1 MADYK
6 VSIDVDVNSSE
17 LDKLEAKV
25 SRIKLETPEVGV
37 KVNTE
42 DFKKINKIIKEV
54 DNKGVTVKA
63 TVEGV
68 NKLGELQTQIYS
80 LNKKGET
87 EIKTR
92 VVTEGVDKA
101 KTDIQQISESYK
113 KMTSEINKIASM
125 KAELVGLDKSS
136 KRAKNLTN
144 DIAESTDKVK
154 ALKSEIKSLN
164 DGSMPIDM
172 ANGYKEAWA
181 GVSKS
186 IRDAKASISDK
197 SDANKIKDDY
207 KEVLNITREI
217 GKKETALV
225 GLKESSEDAKY
236 LTQRLKELKAAK
248 DAINTSKFTDAQ
260 NKAIEKLESKNS
272 NNLAQAQAKFYDK
285 SLAQDQKNSANEVES
300 KYKELLNITRE
311 IGKTKIQLLGLDE
324 ASEEAQVLNQRL
336 KELEDRKAELASTR
350 YNLFN
355 DSQEKSI
362 SSAEKDNAYALEKA
376 ESKLSDLKTKAA
388 KDIVVKFDVQGN
400 LDAQMSTVDT
410 KLASLG
416 EFADRASSEYDELTV
431 SAEKFKA
438 ALSSGNESE
447 IIATSAQFNSSLDKM
462 KSKLTEVANE
472 KKKFD
477 AEMKS
482 VSGALGAAETSGDV
496 THNIESQMN
505 AFVNKSKEAVSA
517 VKELKTAQ
525 QELNT
530 AANNYKLDPNAQNK
544 AALIAS
550 EEKFTNAVKESN
562 VQLEKQ
568 SLEIKK
574 QQAALKLQKWGKEHD
589 AIGQNETHA
598 KEFQSYIQAIKSA
611 DTKAALDSVTQQT
624 SVWTQSMELAGEA
637 GQTMGTKIKNSF
649 SRLTSYFSAA
659 SVILAGIQLGKQ
671 AFQNVLDID
680 TQMTELKRVTDLSAM
695 QYTNIYDKLSA
706 SAQKY
711 GVQLTDLISATA
723 DWSRAGFDAD
733 TASGLAEITSVYQHI
748 SDLDYDTASENLL
761 TAYKGFQSELTSVY
775 GDSQQGVLDAVNHIS
790 DVYNEIDNNYATTAA
805 DVGEAIKRSAS
816 ALSVAGNSLEET
828 AGMVTGITEV
838 TQDPEKAG
846 NALKVISMRIRGMS
860 GELQDL
866 GEEVDDNV
874 TNISKMQ
881 GDILNLTHG
890 KVNIFDDA
898 GNFKSTYEV
907 LQGIAGVWKE
917 LSSTDQADLLETMA
931 GKHRANDLAAILNNW
946 ERVEAATKSASNST
960 GSAMEEQEKY
970 ADSLQGRLNSLQA
983 TWQQLSNTFI
993 SSGLA
998 KGAVTI
1004 FKDLLAVIDKIIST
1018 MGGFGT
1024 VGLAGVLFAGFK
1036 KRSGVS
1042 NLISSFFGDLNA
1054 GLELGISKF
1063 QAFGEAGKSAGAKL
1077 KSFFKTPTGAITKLG
1092 LAIAAVSA
1100 VIQFAEDKIAE
1111 ANKARQEK
1119 FDASNNFNDSF
1130 DSFEQAYIK
1139 YSDKTILSSDE
1150 ENELTSATNG
1160 TIDALGNKSAA
1171 LRDVAGASSDYVSN
1185 LNDIAKAELKQQNQ
1199 LATDAQKAAKDK
1211 IKDSFSEG
1219 ITRGLADVF
1228 NGVGKYDFLLPSKN
1242 SKEWDAIK
1250 DITTSKSFAK
1260 HVENRSSGRTFGK
1273 ELDDDFSKK
1282 FNFDADSG
1290 LDGYIEQLNYVNGIV
1305 DRLKAKATET
1315 GDDSYL
1321 DSVVYEQASKAV
1333 EGLSTDLGEYIK
1345 QTYSVEK
1352 ASYQLKNG
1360 IPKTTGE
1367 FYKMQEAVLKASSS
1381 TVAGRQEIL
1390 DLLNKDYADTF
1401 DLSSVESQIE
1411 QFQALTNGI
1420 KSISKDKENK
1430 FEALIDLKTKV
1441 NNGECSV
1448 GDYSKAVDEAND
1460 AINEI
1465 AKKDYNTANAIRV
1478 QLGIE
1483 VDSKG
1488 NVDDEVVKL
1497 KNKFVKALTK
1507 NKVEKEVAESFTNK
1521 LSKTELEAAVELSA
1535 TGEIDL
1541 KNIDTKNLDAS
1552 IKQKIQDYAKYLEA
1566 TRFTLNIE
1574 TETEDLS
1581 NLNTA
1586 LSESRAATGL
1596 TQESIE
1602 NIEKRYKS
1610 LDGYNPAAIFEK
1622 TTTGVRLNTKALQSL
1637 EEQYVATN
1645 KAANDQKLGAL
1656 AKRYKEIE
1664 ALREKEKSGSDKYK
1678 DYSRQ
1683 LEDLNSEIEA
1693 AKMAAAAYDGLT
1705 SSYNEWLNAK
1715 SNGQAGDMYDEILNG
1730 AESAKELAKAG
1741 KWGNTELQNFIKMFS
1756 APDSLDNATPEQY
1769 AAGWGSAISKANRY
1783 FKEGTAGIDDFLS
1796 VVAAADS
1803 RLVKMNDQ
1811 GVWEIQPGFDT
1822 KDWGKAAGM
1831 AESTIEAMFGEMEE
1845 YGFDVPIG
1853 IEEESIDDLVAKA
1866 DSASNALKSSMGQ
1879 DFDIKVNTDVSSTKE
1894 ASSEIENLKK
1904 QRDDINNSSATVEV
1918 KEQGVEAV
1926 NSAIEA
1932 VINKQIEL
1940 EQPTYMQLDTSQVKS
1955 TMTDALTALQNY
1967 QNAVDNVKSLEMQQ
1981 DAGIEIDTSQL
1992 DDAKKKVD
2000 ETAEAIAK
2008 LDGKQKVAIGLEAS
2022 DSVEDVKKKIENGKV
2037 KLTVDTDVNKS
2048 ATQELASNLE
2058 KIKDKDVTVTVKVK
2072 GLDDVK
2078 TLNKQINIAAKVDG
2092 TVKDL
2097 TAFADA
2103 AKKLKDVDDDTVK
2116 TVTAS
2121 LYGNLSQNDNLDSL
2135 QQFIDGAKDLEDV
2148 DSSFVTV
2155 NATFDGNLK
2164 EKSGDIENMEKFAK
2178 GAKALQDAPSS
2189 SVTVEANLKGEGV
2202 GNNIFGDNSTLDNI
2216 KKFAD
2221 GAKTLQGI
2229 GDAKVTIEANLK
2241 GEGVGDNIFG
2251 DNSKLDNIKKFAEG
2265 AKALQG
2271 VGDAS
2276 VNITA
2281 NLEGKG
2287 IGNNIFGDNS
2297 TLDNLEKFAKA
2308 AERLKDVADANVSVT
2323 ANLNGSGVGNN
2334 IFGDN
2339 STLDN
2344 LDKFADAAERLN
2356 GVQDVKVNVE
2366 ANLSGNGVGNN
2377 IFGDNSTLDNLK
2389 KFADGAKRL
2398 KDVDNVSASVDVNL
2412 DGNIGNDIFGSN
2424 SKLDN
2429 LEKFAEGAKSIKDV
2443 GTVKADV
2450 EVNLSGD
2457 GIGNDFFGN
2466 NSTLD
2471 NLEKFAKGA
2480 EKLKGIGN
2488 ISTNVS
2494 ASLDS
2499 SGVGNDIFGSNSAI
2513 DNLDKFADGAKKLSG
2528 LDDVDVSITA
2538 NLKGDGVGNNIFGD
2552 NSTLDNLEKFAK
2564 AAKKLEGVGDVDANV
2579 NVGLKGDGVGNDVFG
2594 SNSTIDNLE
2603 KFADGAKKLQ
2613 GVGDASVDIEANLK
2627 GDIDDST
2634 VDNLSK
2640 FAKGAKSLQDVEDV
2654 SVNVT
2659 ANLESTGV
2667 SNNVFGDNSALD
2679 NINRFARAAERLKG
2693 VEDVKVNVS
2702 ASLDSSGV
2710 GNDIFGNNSV
2720 LDNMSK
2726 FAKGANALK
2735 DVGNVKAS
2743 VTASLS
2749 GDGIG
2754 NDIFGNNSTI
2764 DNLKKFAAGAKS
2776 LADVGSVSVKVS
2788 ANLDGN
2794 IGNGVLGGNSTL
2806 DNLGAFAKGA
2816 KQLKGVE
2823 DKSVTISAY
2832 LEGNL
2837 GLSSD
2842 VINNLPSFVS
2852 TAKALQSVEDKS
2864 VTVSAYV
2871 GGDITSDKVST
2882 LSKFGSV
2889 ISSLPPSKTVT
2900 VNTNVDTGAIANV
2913 KSTLQGLSDSGL
2925 MHNYTATITV
2935 NTNVDTSAVDNYSPA
2950 DKTGKV
2956 TYEVDASK
2964 VNSWSAPPKTG
2975 TVTYNPSVTA
2985 LTDGQLHKTGTITYK
3000 ATVEGAPVVN
3010 GTAHANGTAGHAFKN
3025 GDWSTKDSGTALM
3038 GELGQELIVRDGRFF
3053 TVGDNG
3059 AEFVPYK
3066 KGDIIFNHKQTEELF
3081 KNGYVTSGGG
3091 RGVAMASGTAFANV
3105 GHGTWKPGGIGGG
3118 YSGGGSSSSG
3128 SRSLSNS
3135 GSNSNSNSNANKEA
3149 EKTEETLDWI
3159 ETALDRVERAISRLD
3174 KTATSTYKNWTKRGT
3189 ALNDQISQTRR
3200 EIDLQNQ
3207 AYNRYIQQANSVGL
3221 DAGYAAKVRD
3231 GTIDIE
3237 KITDED
3243 LNNKISE
3250 YKQWYEKA
3258 LDCLDAIDDLRE
3270 SESKLYEQRFEN
3282 VSTKYDGY
3290 LGVIQHEKDM
3300 LDEFVSQTE
3309 TAGYI
3314 TSGKYYDAMSANAK
3328 KQQEELKKQRDEMIS
3343 ELNNAVNSG
3352 TIEKYSESWYSMVNS
3367 VDEVTKSIEECNTS
3381 LLEYEKNLRELDWQ
3395 IFDLIQDKISK
3406 VADESEF
3413 LINLMSNKKLYEDNG
3428 QLTDEGMA
3436 TMGQYGVKYNV
3447 YMAQADKY
3455 AKKIKELQADL
3466 AKDPYN
3472 QDIANQLQEY
3482 IEAQQEAILNAEDM
3496 KNSIKDMV
3504 SDGIDK
3510 ELDSLQKL
3518 IDKRNDALDA
3528 AKDLYDYQKK
3538 IKESTK
3544 DIADLEKQMAAYQG
3558 DVSEETKAKI
3568 QQIKVDLEEAKSDL
3582 EETEYE
3588 QYISD
3593 QQKMLDDLYNDYE
3606 TILNQRLDDIDALM
3620 ADMISEINNNAST
3633 IGATIESQADKVGYT
3648 LSESMNTIWLSGNGS
3663 ISSVITM
3670 YGTKFDTA
3678 LTTTNTALGYI
3689 NTNIQN
3695 MITQL
3700 NKLAGTKIKAAGAS
3714 SAATEKPTQK
3724 PSSTPAQQQQQ
3735 QQQQKKQVTVGG
3747 TINAGSARIYA
3758 DSYGNGGG
3766 RQTFGNDPIYTVLQE
3781 RNGYIL
3787 TRWHKLSSGYT
3798 GWFKKSDV
3806 SAYAL
3811 GAKNIRNNEMAWT
3824 QENGSE
3830 MIMRPSDGA
3839 ILTPLAK
3846 NDSVLTSAASSN
3858 IWNMANNPSNFIKDN
3873 LDLDKIDTGANVGN
3887 KTTYTQNLDKVVF
3900 NLPNVKNYDE
3910 LLKSMQHDKNF
3921 ERLIMSMTID
3931 PIAGKSS
3938 LAKGK
3943 AIR

>member
-6 VSIDVDVNSSE
+6 VDVDVNVNDSKLDE
-17 LDKLEAKV
+17 LE
-25 SRIKLETPEVGV
+25 SRIKSIQDKTV
-37 KVNTE
+37 KVNVKADTKEISNAVSTATKTMQSSGKTIKIKPVVDTSAFSAINKTVTTLNKDNTITVKTTGIETGLDGVKRLRTE
-42 DFKKINKIIKEV
+42 VRTLDSEGKQLDFKVSVQDDELLKTKTDAQMLIEELKQIDTIKMKV
-54 DNKGVTVKA
+54 DTGDISN
-63 TVEGV
+63 
-68 NKLGELQTQIYS
+68 Q
-80 LNKKGET
+80 
-87 EIKTR
+87 
-92 VVTEGVDKA
+92 VDKIESDFRKITNVTKETQSA
-101 KTDIQQISESYK
+101 MDDFKSAQSLLNEARTSGNNKELISGMEQY
-113 KMTSEINKIASM
+113 
-125 KAELVGLDKSS
+125 
-136 KRAKNLTN
+136 
-144 DIAESTDKVK
+144 
-154 ALKSEIKSLN
+154 
-164 DGSMPIDM
+164 
-172 ANGYKEAWA
+172 
-181 GVSKS
+181 
-186 IRDAKASISDK
+186 
-197 SDANKIKDDY
+197 
-207 KEVLNITREI
+207 
-217 GKKETALV
+217 ETALKKV
-225 GLKESSEDAKY
+225 KNQID
-236 LTQRLKELKAAK
+236 
-248 DAINTSKFTDAQ
+248 INTRAQKEQASASK
-260 NKAIEKLESKNS
+260 LMS
-272 NNLAQAQAKFYDK
+272 DK
-285 SLAQDQKNSANEVES
+285 QTFSLQMTKWLKDNSAAAEDFGG
-300 KYKELLNITRE
+300 KIQKLQAELQSCDSVRFSNIKSEFKQLTMQAD
-311 IGKTKIQLLGLDE
+311 ISGKTGLTFADKFK
-324 ASEEAQVLNQRL
+324 QQ
-336 KELEDRKAELASTR
+336 
-350 YNLFN
+350 F
-355 DSQEKSI
+355 
-362 SSAEKDNAYALEKA
+362 
-376 ESKLSDLKTKAA
+376 SKLS
-388 KDIVVKFDVQGN
+388 
-400 LDAQMSTVDT
+400 
-410 KLASLG
+410 
-416 EFADRASSEYDELTV
+416 
-431 SAEKFKA
+431 
-438 ALSSGNESE
+438 
-447 IIATSAQFNSSLDKM
+447 
-462 KSKLTEVANE
+462 
-472 KKKFD
+472 
-477 AEMKS
+477 
-482 VSGALGAAETSGDV
+482 
-496 THNIESQMN
+496 
-505 AFVNKSKEAVSA
+505 
-517 VKELKTAQ
+517 
-525 QELNT
+525 
-530 AANNYKLDPNAQNK
+530 
-544 AALIAS
+544 
-550 EEKFTNAVKESN
+550 
-562 VQLEKQ
+562 
-568 SLEIKK
+568 
-574 QQAALKLQKWGKEHD
+574 
-589 AIGQNETHA
+589 
-598 KEFQSYIQAIKSA
+598 SY
-611 DTKAALDSVTQQT
+611 V
-624 SVWTQSMELAGEA
+624 
-637 GQTMGTKIKNSF
+637 
-649 SRLTSYFSAA
+649 SAA
-659 SVILAGIQLGKQ
+659 SVIMTGIQIAKS

-680 TQMTELKRVTDLSAM
+680 TQMTELKRVTDLSAS
-695 QYTNIYDKLSA
+695 QYTNIYDSLTA

-711 GVQLTDLISATA
+711 GTQLTDLISATA

-748 SDLDYDTASENLL
+748 ADLDYDTSAENLL

-775 GDSQQGVLDAVNHIS
+775 GDSQQGVLDAVSHIS

-805 DVGEAIKRSAS
+805 DIGEAVKRSAS
-816 ALSVAGNSLEET
+816 ALSVAGNSLEEV
-828 AGMVTGITEV
+828 AGMATGITEV

-846 NALKVISMRIRGMS
+846 NALKVISMRLRGMS
-860 GELQDL
+860 GSLEEL
-866 GEEVDDNV
+866 GEDVDDNV

-881 GDILNLTHG
+881 GQILNLTNG

-898 GNFKSTYEV
+898 GNFKSTYEI
-907 LQGIAGVWKE
+907 LQGVAKIWKD

-931 GKHRANDLAAILNNW
+931 GKHRANELAAVLNNW

-960 GSAMEEQEKY
+960 GSAMKEQEKY
-970 ADSLQGRLNSLQA
+970 ADSLQGRLNSLKA
-983 TWQQLSNTFI
+983 MWQQLSNTFI
-993 SSGLA
+993 NSDIA
-998 KGAVTI
+998 KGAITG
-1004 FKDLLAVIDKIIST
+1004 FKDLLSIIEKIMSAI
-1018 MGGFGT
+1018 GGVGT
-1024 VGLAGVLFAGFK
+1024 AGLLGSIVLGFK
-1036 KRSGVS
+1036 YFGKVKNLFSGFS
-1042 NLISSFFGDLNA
+1042 DIWSMIDGFKDLGTA
-1054 GLELGISKF
+1054 
-1063 QAFGEAGKSAGAKL
+1063 AKL
-1077 KSFFKTPTGAITKLG
+1077 SGESIVKAFSTSPKAILTGIG
-1092 LAIAAVSA
+1092 LIIAAVSTA
-1100 VIQFAEDKIAE
+1100 IQFAEDKIAE
-1111 ANKARQEK
+1111 VNKARQEK
-1119 FDASNNFNDSF
+1119 IDTSNNFNDSF
-1130 DSFEQAYIK
+1130 DSFEQVYIK
-1139 YSDKTILSSDE
+1139 YSDKTILSADE
-1150 ENELTSATNG
+1150 ESELTSAING
-1160 TIDALGNKSAA
+1160 TISALGDKSAA

-1185 LNDIAKAELKQQNQ
+1185 LNDIAKAELKQQKQ
-1199 LATDAQKAAKDK
+1199 LSTDAQKAAKDT
-1211 IKDSFSEG
+1211 IKSSWSEG
-1219 ITRGLADVF
+1219 LEKGLADKL
-1228 NGVGKYDFLLPSKN
+1228 NGVGKYDFLLPSKS
-1242 SKEWDAIK
+1242 SKEWKAIK
-1250 DITTSKSFAK
+1250 DITESKSFKKYIDGVSA
-1260 HVENRSSGRTFGK
+1260 HRNALG
-1273 ELDDDFSKK
+1273 LDDDFSKK
-1282 FNFDADSG
+1282 FNFDADTN
-1290 LDGYIEQLNYVNGIV
+1290 LDGYIEQLNYANEIV
-1305 DRLKAKATET
+1305 DKLNAKAQET
-1315 GDDSYL
+1315 NDDSYL
-1321 DSVVYEQASKAV
+1321 DSTVYKQASSAV
-1333 EGLSTDLGEYIK
+1333 ESLSADLGEYIK
-1345 QTYSVEK
+1345 QTYSAEK

-1360 IPKTTGE
+1360 IPKTTDE

-1381 TVAGRQEIL
+1381 TVTGRQEIL

-1401 DLSSVESQIE
+1401 DLSSTQAQLK
-1411 QFQALTNGI
+1411 QFQSLTNGI
-1420 KSISKDKENK
+1420 KSINKDKENK
-1430 FEALIDLKTKV
+1430 FEALIDLKTKI
-1441 NNGECSV
+1441 NNGDCSV
-1448 GDYSKAVDEAND
+1448 GDYTKAVDEAND

-1465 AKKDYNTANAIRV
+1465 AKKDYNTANALRV

-1507 NKVEKEVAESFTNK
+1507 NNVEKEVAESFTNK

-1730 AESAKELAKAG
+1730 AESVKELAKAG
-1741 KWGNTELQNFIKMFS
+1741 KWGNTELQSYIEMFS

-1769 AAGWGSAISKANRY
+1769 AAAWGNAISKSNRY
-1783 FKEGTAGIDDFLS
+1783 FKEGTAGIDAFIAD
-1796 VVAAADS
+1796 VAAANS
-1803 RLVKMNDQ
+1803 NLVKMNDQ
-1811 GVWEIQPGFDT
+1811 GVWEIQPNFDV
-1822 KDWGKAAGM
+1822 KDWAKAAGV
-1831 AESTIEAMFGEMEE
+1831 AESTVESIFGQMEE

-2103 AKKLKDVDDDTVK
+2103 AKQLKDVDDDTVK

-2135 QQFIDGAKDLEDV
+2135 QQFINGAKDLEDV

-2287 IGNNIFGDNS
+2287 VGNNIFGDNS

-2366 ANLSGNGVGNN
+2366 ANLKGDGVGNN

-2450 EVNLSGD
+2450 EVNLSGE

-2823 DKSVTISAY
+2823 DKSVTISAN
-2832 LEGNL
+2832 LNGNI
-2837 GLSSD
+2837 GSSSD
-2842 VINNLPSFVS
+2842 LINNLPSFAS
-2852 TAKALQSVEDKS
+2852 TAKTLQDVKDKS
-2864 VTVSAYV
+2864 VTVTASV
-2871 GGDITSDKVST
+2871 GGNITIDNVST

-2964 VNSWSAPPKTG
+2964 VNSWPAPPKTG

-2985 LTDGQLHKTGTITYK
+2985 LTDSQLHKTGTITYK

-3091 RGVAMASGTAFANV
+3091 RGVALASGTAFANV
-3105 GHGTWKPGGIGGG
+3105 GAGTWKPGGIGGG
-3118 YSGGGSSSSG
+3118 YSGGGSSSS
-3128 SRSLSNS
+3128 RSKSS
-3135 GSNSNSNSNANKEA
+3135 SSSNSNSNSNSSANKEA
-3149 EKTEETLDWI
+3149 EKFEETLDWI

-3221 DAGYAAKVRD
+3221 DAGYASKVRD

-3237 KITDED
+3237 KITNED
-3243 LNNKISE
+3243 LNNKIQD
-3250 YKQWYEKA
+3250 YQNWYNKA

-3328 KQQEELKKQRDEMIS
+3328 KQQEELKKQRDEMVA

-3447 YMAQADKY
+3447 YMAQANKY

-3695 MITQL
+3695 MIAQL
-3700 NKLAGTKIKAAGAS
+3700 NKIAGTKIKAAGAS
-3714 SAATEKPTQK
+3714 AATEKPKPTPAPAPAPQPQQK
-3724 PSSTPAQQQQQ
+3724 PQP
-3735 QQQQKKQVTVGG
+3735 KQVTVGG
-3747 TINAGSARIYA
+3747 MINAGGARIYA

-3766 RQTFGNDPIYTVLQE
+3766 RQTFGSDPIYTVLQE
-3781 RNGYIL
+3781 RNGYVL
-3787 TRWHKLSSGYT
+3787 TRWHRLSSGYT
-3798 GWFKKSDV
+3798 GWFKKSDI

-3858 IWNMANNPSNFIKDN
+3858 IWNMANNPSDFIKDN
-3873 LDLDKIDTGANVGN
+3873 LDFDKIDTGANVGN

>member
-6 VSIDVDVNSSE
+6 VDVDVNVNDGKLDE
-17 LDKLEAKV
+17 LE
-25 SRIKLETPEVGV
+25 SRIKSIQDKTV
-37 KVNTE
+37 KVNVKADTKEISNAVSTATKTMQSSGKTIKIKPVVDTSAFSAINKTVTTLNKDNTITVKTTGIETGLDGVKRLRTE
-42 DFKKINKIIKEV
+42 VRTLDSEGKQLDFKV
-54 DNKGVTVKA
+54 SVQDD
-63 TVEGV
+63 
-68 NKLGELQTQIYS
+68 EL
-80 LNKKGET
+80 L
-87 EIKTR
+87 KT
-92 VVTEGVDKA
+92 K
-101 KTDIQQISESYK
+101 
-113 KMTSEINKIASM
+113 
-125 KAELVGLDKSS
+125 
-136 KRAKNLTN
+136 
-144 DIAESTDKVK
+144 
-154 ALKSEIKSLN
+154 
-164 DGSMPIDM
+164 
-172 ANGYKEAWA
+172 
-181 GVSKS
+181 
-186 IRDAKASISDK
+186 
-197 SDANKIKDDY
+197 
-207 KEVLNITREI
+207 
-217 GKKETALV
+217 
-225 GLKESSEDAKY
+225 
-236 LTQRLKELKAAK
+236 
-248 DAINTSKFTDAQ
+248 TDAQ
-260 NKAIEKLESKNS
+260 MLIEELKQIDTIKMKVDTGDISNQVDKIESDFRKITNVTKETQSAMDDFKSAQSLLNEARTSGNNKELISGMEQYEIALKKVKNQIDINTRAQKEQASASKLMS
-272 NNLAQAQAKFYDK
+272 DK
-285 SLAQDQKNSANEVES
+285 QTFSLQMTKWLKDNSAAAEDFGG
-300 KYKELLNITRE
+300 KIQKLQAELQSCDSVRFSNIKSEFKQLTMQAD
-311 IGKTKIQLLGLDE
+311 ISGKTGLTFADKFK
-324 ASEEAQVLNQRL
+324 QQ
-336 KELEDRKAELASTR
+336 
-350 YNLFN
+350 F
-355 DSQEKSI
+355 
-362 SSAEKDNAYALEKA
+362 
-376 ESKLSDLKTKAA
+376 SKLS
-388 KDIVVKFDVQGN
+388 
-400 LDAQMSTVDT
+400 
-410 KLASLG
+410 
-416 EFADRASSEYDELTV
+416 
-431 SAEKFKA
+431 
-438 ALSSGNESE
+438 
-447 IIATSAQFNSSLDKM
+447 
-462 KSKLTEVANE
+462 
-472 KKKFD
+472 
-477 AEMKS
+477 
-482 VSGALGAAETSGDV
+482 
-496 THNIESQMN
+496 
-505 AFVNKSKEAVSA
+505 
-517 VKELKTAQ
+517 
-525 QELNT
+525 
-530 AANNYKLDPNAQNK
+530 
-544 AALIAS
+544 
-550 EEKFTNAVKESN
+550 
-562 VQLEKQ
+562 
-568 SLEIKK
+568 
-574 QQAALKLQKWGKEHD
+574 
-589 AIGQNETHA
+589 
-598 KEFQSYIQAIKSA
+598 SY
-611 DTKAALDSVTQQT
+611 V
-624 SVWTQSMELAGEA
+624 
-637 GQTMGTKIKNSF
+637 
-649 SRLTSYFSAA
+649 SAA
-659 SVILAGIQLGKQ
+659 SVIMTGIQIAKS

-680 TQMTELKRVTDLSAM
+680 TQMTELKRVTDLSAS
-695 QYTNIYDKLSA
+695 QYTNIYDSLTA

-711 GVQLTDLISATA
+711 GTQLTDLISATA

-748 SDLDYDTASENLL
+748 ADLDYDTSAENLL

-775 GDSQQGVLDAVNHIS
+775 GDSQQGVLDAVSHIS

-805 DVGEAIKRSAS
+805 DIGEAVKRSAS
-816 ALSVAGNSLEET
+816 ALSVAGNSLEEV
-828 AGMVTGITEV
+828 AGMATGITEV

-846 NALKVISMRIRGMS
+846 NALKVISMRLRGMS
-860 GELQDL
+860 GSLEEL
-866 GEEVDDNV
+866 GEDVDDNV

-881 GDILNLTHG
+881 GQILNLTNG
-890 KVNIFDDA
+890 KINIFDDA
-898 GNFKSTYEV
+898 GNFKSTYEI
-907 LQGIAGVWKE
+907 LQGVAKIWKD

-931 GKHRANDLAAILNNW
+931 GKHRANELAAVLNNW

-960 GSAMEEQEKY
+960 GSAMKEQEKY
-970 ADSLQGRLNSLQA
+970 ADSLQGRLNSLKA
-983 TWQQLSNTFI
+983 MWQQLSNAFI
-993 SSGLA
+993 NSDIA
-998 KGAVTI
+998 KGAITG
-1004 FKDLLAVIDKIIST
+1004 FKDLLSIIEKIMSAI
-1018 MGGFGT
+1018 GGVGT
-1024 VGLAGVLFAGFK
+1024 AGLLGSIVLGFK
-1036 KRSGVS
+1036 YFGKVK
-1042 NLISSFFGDLNA
+1042 NLFSSFSDIWSMIDGFKDLGTA
-1054 GLELGISKF
+1054 
-1063 QAFGEAGKSAGAKL
+1063 AKL
-1077 KSFFKTPTGAITKLG
+1077 SGESIVKAFSTSPKAILTGIG
-1092 LAIAAVSA
+1092 LIIAAVSTA
-1100 VIQFAEDKIAE
+1100 IQFAEDKIAE
-1111 ANKARQEK
+1111 VNKARQEK
-1119 FDASNNFNDSF
+1119 IDTSNNFNDSF

-1139 YSDKTILSSDE
+1139 YSDKTILSADE
-1150 ENELTSATNG
+1150 ESELTSAING
-1160 TIDALGNKSAA
+1160 TISALGDKSAA

-1185 LNDIAKAELKQQNQ
+1185 LNDIAKAELKQQKQ
-1199 LATDAQKAAKDK
+1199 LSTDAQKAAKDT
-1211 IKDSFSEG
+1211 IKSSWSEG
-1219 ITRGLADVF
+1219 LKKGLADKL
-1228 NGVGKYDFLLPSKN
+1228 NGVGKYDFLLPSKS
-1242 SKEWDAIK
+1242 SKEWKAIK
-1250 DITTSKSFAK
+1250 DITESKSFKKYIDGVSA
-1260 HVENRSSGRTFGK
+1260 HRNALG
-1273 ELDDDFSKK
+1273 LDDDFSKK
-1282 FNFDADSG
+1282 FNFDADTN
-1290 LDGYIEQLNYVNGIV
+1290 LDGYIEQLNYANEIV
-1305 DRLKAKATET
+1305 GKLNAKAQET
-1315 GDDSYL
+1315 NDDSYL
-1321 DSVVYEQASKAV
+1321 DSTVYKQASSAV
-1333 EGLSTDLGEYIK
+1333 ESLSADLGEYIK
-1345 QTYSVEK
+1345 QTYSAEK

-1360 IPKTTGE
+1360 IPKTTDE

-1381 TVAGRQEIL
+1381 TVTGRQEIL

-1401 DLSSVESQIE
+1401 DLSSTQAQLK
-1411 QFQALTNGI
+1411 QFQSLTNGI
-1420 KSISKDKENK
+1420 KSINKDKENK
-1430 FEALIDLKTKV
+1430 FEALIDLKTKI
-1441 NNGECSV
+1441 NNGDCSV
-1448 GDYSKAVDEAND
+1448 GDYTKAVDEAND

-1465 AKKDYNTANAIRV
+1465 AKKDYNTANALRV

-1507 NKVEKEVAESFTNK
+1507 NNVEKEVAESFTNK

-1730 AESAKELAKAG
+1730 AESVKELAKAG
-1741 KWGNTELQNFIKMFS
+1741 KWGNTELQSFIEMFS

-1769 AAGWGSAISKANRY
+1769 AAAWGDSISKFNRY
-1783 FKEGTAGIDDFLS
+1783 FQEGTAGIDEFMAHT
-1796 VVAAADS
+1796 AAVNS
-1803 RLVKMNDQ
+1803 ELVKMNDQ
-1811 GVWEIQPGFDT
+1811 GVWEIQPGFT
-1822 KDWGKAAGM
+1822 VKDWAKANDV
-1831 AESTIEAMFGEMEE
+1831 AESTVESVFGQMEE

-1853 IEEESIDDLVAKA
+1853 IEETSIDDLVAKA
-1866 DSASNALKSSMGQ
+1866 ESASSALKSSMGQ

-1894 ASSEIENLKK
+1894 ASSEIDNLKK

-2229 GDAKVTIEANLK
+2229 GDAKVTVEANLK

-2276 VNITA
+2276 VTITA

-2287 IGNNIFGDNS
+2287 VANGLFGDNS
-2297 TLDNLEKFAKA
+2297 TLDNIEKFAKA
-2308 AERLKDVADANVSVT
+2308 AERLKDVEDANVSVT

-2339 STLDN
+2339 SILDN

-2823 DKSVTISAY
+2823 DKSVTISAN
-2832 LEGNL
+2832 LNGNI
-2837 GLSSD
+2837 GSSSD
-2842 VINNLPSFVS
+2842 LINNLPSFAS
-2852 TAKALQSVEDKS
+2852 TAKTLQDVKDKS
-2864 VTVSAYV
+2864 VTVTASV
-2871 GGDITSDKVST
+2871 GGNITIDNVST

-2964 VNSWSAPPKTG
+2964 VNSWPVPSKTG

-2985 LTDGQLHKTGTITYK
+2985 LTDSQLHKTGTITYK

-3010 GTAHANGTAGHAFKN
+3010 GTAHANGTANHAFKN

-3059 AEFVPYK
+3059 AEFVSYK

-3091 RGVAMASGTAFANV
+3091 RGVALASGTAFANV
-3105 GHGTWKPGGIGGG
+3105 GAGTWKPGGIGGN
-3118 YSGGGSSSSG
+3118 YSGGGGSSSG
-3128 SRSLSNS
+3128 SKSSS
-3135 GSNSNSNSNANKEA
+3135 SSHSNSNSSANKEA
-3149 EKTEETLDWI
+3149 EKFEETLDWI

-3243 LNNKISE
+3243 LNNKIQD
-3250 YKQWYEKA
+3250 YQNWYNKA

-3381 LLEYEKNLRELDWQ
+3381 LLEYKKNLRELDWQ

-3447 YMAQADKY
+3447 YMAQANKY
-3455 AKKIKELQADL
+3455 AKKIKALQADL

-3504 SDGIDK
+3504 SEGIDK
-3510 ELDSLQKL
+3510 ELSSLQKL

-3528 AKDLYDYQKK
+3528 AKD
-3538 IKESTK
+3538 
-3544 DIADLEKQMAAYQG
+3544 
-3558 DVSEETKAKI
+3558 
-3568 QQIKVDLEEAKSDL
+3568 
-3582 EETEYE
+3582 
-3588 QYISD
+3588 
-3593 QQKMLDDLYNDYE
+3593 
-3606 TILNQRLDDIDALM
+3606 
-3620 ADMISEINNNAST
+3620 
-3633 IGATIESQADKVGYT
+3633 
-3648 LSESMNTIWLSGNGS
+3648 
-3663 ISSVITM
+3663 
-3670 YGTKFDTA
+3670 
-3678 LTTTNTALGYI
+3678 
-3689 NTNIQN
+3689 
-3695 MITQL
+3695 
-3700 NKLAGTKIKAAGAS
+3700 
-3714 SAATEKPTQK
+3714 
-3724 PSSTPAQQQQQ
+3724 
-3735 QQQQKKQVTVGG
+3735 
-3747 TINAGSARIYA
+3747 
-3758 DSYGNGGG
+3758 
-3766 RQTFGNDPIYTVLQE
+3766 
-3781 RNGYIL
+3781 
-3787 TRWHKLSSGYT
+3787 
-3798 GWFKKSDV
+3798 
-3806 SAYAL
+3806 
-3811 GAKNIRNNEMAWT
+3811 
-3824 QENGSE
+3824 
-3830 MIMRPSDGA
+3830 
-3839 ILTPLAK
+3839 
-3846 NDSVLTSAASSN
+3846 
-3858 IWNMANNPSNFIKDN
+3858 
-3873 LDLDKIDTGANVGN
+3873 
-3887 KTTYTQNLDKVVF
+3887 
-3900 NLPNVKNYDE
+3900 
-3910 LLKSMQHDKNF
+3910 
-3921 ERLIMSMTID
+3921 
-3931 PIAGKSS
+3931 
-3938 LAKGK
+3938 
-3943 AIR
+3943 

>member
-6 VSIDVDVNSSE
+6 VDVDVNVNDSKLDE
-17 LDKLEAKV
+17 LE
-25 SRIKLETPEVGV
+25 SRIKSIQDKTV
-37 KVNTE
+37 KVNVKADTKEISNAVSTATKTMQSSGKTIKIKPVVDTSAFSAINKTVTTLNKDNTITVKTTGIETGLDGVKRLRTE
-42 DFKKINKIIKEV
+42 VRTLDSEGKQLDFKVSVQDDELLKTKTDAQMLIEELKQIDTIKMKV
-54 DNKGVTVKA
+54 DTGDISN
-63 TVEGV
+63 
-68 NKLGELQTQIYS
+68 Q
-80 LNKKGET
+80 
-87 EIKTR
+87 
-92 VVTEGVDKA
+92 VDKIESDFRKITNVTKETQSA
-101 KTDIQQISESYK
+101 MDDFKSAQSLLNEARTSGNNKELISGMEQY
-113 KMTSEINKIASM
+113 
-125 KAELVGLDKSS
+125 
-136 KRAKNLTN
+136 
-144 DIAESTDKVK
+144 
-154 ALKSEIKSLN
+154 
-164 DGSMPIDM
+164 
-172 ANGYKEAWA
+172 
-181 GVSKS
+181 
-186 IRDAKASISDK
+186 
-197 SDANKIKDDY
+197 
-207 KEVLNITREI
+207 
-217 GKKETALV
+217 ETALKKV
-225 GLKESSEDAKY
+225 KNQID
-236 LTQRLKELKAAK
+236 
-248 DAINTSKFTDAQ
+248 INTRAQKEQASASK
-260 NKAIEKLESKNS
+260 LMS
-272 NNLAQAQAKFYDK
+272 DK
-285 SLAQDQKNSANEVES
+285 QTFSLQMTKWLKDNSAAAEDFGG
-300 KYKELLNITRE
+300 KIQKLQAELQSCDSVRFSNIKSEFKQLTMQAD
-311 IGKTKIQLLGLDE
+311 ISGKTGLTFADKFK
-324 ASEEAQVLNQRL
+324 QQ
-336 KELEDRKAELASTR
+336 
-350 YNLFN
+350 F
-355 DSQEKSI
+355 
-362 SSAEKDNAYALEKA
+362 
-376 ESKLSDLKTKAA
+376 SKLS
-388 KDIVVKFDVQGN
+388 
-400 LDAQMSTVDT
+400 
-410 KLASLG
+410 
-416 EFADRASSEYDELTV
+416 
-431 SAEKFKA
+431 
-438 ALSSGNESE
+438 
-447 IIATSAQFNSSLDKM
+447 
-462 KSKLTEVANE
+462 
-472 KKKFD
+472 
-477 AEMKS
+477 
-482 VSGALGAAETSGDV
+482 
-496 THNIESQMN
+496 
-505 AFVNKSKEAVSA
+505 
-517 VKELKTAQ
+517 
-525 QELNT
+525 
-530 AANNYKLDPNAQNK
+530 
-544 AALIAS
+544 
-550 EEKFTNAVKESN
+550 
-562 VQLEKQ
+562 
-568 SLEIKK
+568 
-574 QQAALKLQKWGKEHD
+574 
-589 AIGQNETHA
+589 
-598 KEFQSYIQAIKSA
+598 SY
-611 DTKAALDSVTQQT
+611 V
-624 SVWTQSMELAGEA
+624 
-637 GQTMGTKIKNSF
+637 
-649 SRLTSYFSAA
+649 SAA
-659 SVILAGIQLGKQ
+659 SVIMTGIQIAKS

-680 TQMTELKRVTDLSAM
+680 TQMTELKRVTDLSAS
-695 QYTNIYDKLSA
+695 QYTNIYDNLTA

-733 TASGLAEITSVYQHI
+733 TASGLSEITSVYQHI

-805 DVGEAIKRSAS
+805 DIGEAIKRSAS

-898 GNFKSTYEV
+898 GNFKSTYEI

-960 GSAMEEQEKY
+960 GSAMKEQEKY

-1024 VGLAGVLFAGFK
+1024 AGLVGVLFAGFK

-1042 NLISSFFGDLNA
+1042 KLVSQFFTDLSEGFDTNLTKLETFEIAFAKA
-1054 GLELGISKF
+1054 GGT
-1063 QAFGEAGKSAGAKL
+1063 L
-1077 KSFFKTPTGAITKLG
+1077 KNFFKTPTGVMTGIG

-1100 VIQFAEDKIAE
+1100 AIQFAEDKIAE

-1139 YSDKTILSSDE
+1139 YSDKTILSADE
-1150 ENELTSATNG
+1150 ENELTSAING

-1219 ITRGLADVF
+1219 TIKGLADVF

-1242 SKEWDAIK
+1242 SKEWDAIQ
-1250 DITTSKSFAK
+1250 DITTSKSFTK
-1260 HVENRSSGRTFGK
+1260 HIENKSSGRAFG
-1273 ELDDDFSKK
+1273 LDDDFSKK
-1282 FNFDADSG
+1282 FNFDADTN
-1290 LDGYIEQLNYVNGIV
+1290 LDGYIEQLNYANEIV
-1305 DRLKAKATET
+1305 DKLNAKAQET
-1315 GDDSYL
+1315 NDDSYL
-1321 DSVVYEQASKAV
+1321 DSTVYKQASSAV
-1333 EGLSTDLGEYIK
+1333 ENLSSDLGEYIK
-1345 QTYSVEK
+1345 QTYSAEK

-1360 IPKTTGE
+1360 IPKTTDE

-1381 TVAGRQEIL
+1381 TVTGRQEIL
-1390 DLLNKDYADTF
+1390 DFLNKDYADTF
-1401 DLSSVESQIE
+1401 DLSSVESQLK

-1420 KSISKDKENK
+1420 KSINKDKENK

-1441 NNGECSV
+1441 NNGDCSV
-1448 GDYSKAVDEAND
+1448 GDYTKAVDEANN

-1465 AKKDYNTANAIRV
+1465 AKKDYNTANALRV

-1507 NKVEKEVAESFTNK
+1507 NNVEKEVAESFTNK

-1541 KNIDTKNLDAS
+1541 KNIDTKNLDKS

-1574 TETEDLS
+1574 TETEDLKD
-1581 NLNTA
+1581 LNTA

-1602 NIEKRYKS
+1602 NIKKRYKG

-1637 EEQYVATN
+1637 EKQYVATN
-1645 KAANDQKLGAL
+1645 KAANDQKLGAF

-1664 ALREKEKSGSDKYK
+1664 ALREKEKSGSNKYK
-1678 DYSRQ
+1678 DYTKQ
-1683 LEDLNSEIEA
+1683 LEDLNNEIEA

-1730 AESAKELAKAG
+1730 AKSAKELAKAG

-2103 AKKLKDVDDDTVK
+2103 AKQLKDVDDDTVK
-2116 TVTAS
+2116 SVTAS

-2135 QQFIDGAKDLEDV
+2135 QKFIDGAKNLEDV

-2164 EKSGDIENMEKFAK
+2164 EKSSDIENMEEFAK

-2287 IGNNIFGDNS
+2287 VSDNIFGDNS
-2297 TLDNLEKFAKA
+2297 ALDNLEKFAKA

-2344 LDKFADAAERLN
+2344 LDKFADAAERLK
-2356 GVQDVKVNVE
+2356 GVEDVKVNVE
-2366 ANLSGNGVGNN
+2366 ANLTGNGVGNN
-2377 IFGDNSTLDNLK
+2377 IFGDNFTLDNLK

-2429 LEKFAEGAKSIKDV
+2429 LEKFAEGAKSIKNV

-2450 EVNLSGD
+2450 EVNLSGE

-2488 ISTNVS
+2488 ISTTVS

-2564 AAKKLEGVGDVDANV
+2564 AAKKLEGVGDVDASV

-2764 DNLKKFAAGAKS
+2764 DNLKKFADGAKS
-2776 LADVGSVSVKVS
+2776 LKGIGDVSAKVS

-2794 IGNGVLGGNSTL
+2794 IGNGLGGGNSKL
-2806 DNLGAFAKGA
+2806 DNLSAFAKGA
-2816 KQLKGVE
+2816 KQLDGVK
-2823 DKSVTISAY
+2823 DKSVTISAN
-2832 LEGNL
+2832 LNGNI
-2837 GLSSD
+2837 GSSSD
-2842 VINNLPSFVS
+2842 LINNLPSFAS
-2852 TAKALQSVEDKS
+2852 TAKTLQDVKDKS
-2864 VTVSAYV
+2864 VTVTASV
-2871 GGDITSDKVST
+2871 GGNITIDNVST

-2964 VNSWSAPPKTG
+2964 VNSWTAPPKTG

-2985 LTDGQLHKTGTITYK
+2985 LTDSQLHKTGTITYK

-3010 GTAHANGTAGHAFKN
+3010 GTAHANGTANRAFKN

-3091 RGVAMASGTAFANV
+3091 RGVALASGTAFANV
-3105 GHGTWKPGGIGGG
+3105 GAGTWKPGGIGGN
-3118 YSGGGSSSSG
+3118 YSGGSGSSSS
-3128 SRSLSNS
+3128 SKSSS
-3135 GSNSNSNSNANKEA
+3135 SSNSNSNSSANKEA
-3149 EKTEETLDWI
+3149 EKFEETLDWI

-3237 KITDED
+3237 KITNED

-3328 KQQEELKKQRDEMIS
+3328 KQQEELKKQRDEMVA

-3352 TIEKYSESWYSMVNS
+3352 TIERYSESW
-3367 VDEVTKSIEECNTS
+3367 
-3381 LLEYEKNLRELDWQ
+3381 
-3395 IFDLIQDKISK
+3395 
-3406 VADESEF
+3406 
-3413 LINLMSNKKLYEDNG
+3413 
-3428 QLTDEGMA
+3428 
-3436 TMGQYGVKYNV
+3436 
-3447 YMAQADKY
+3447 
-3455 AKKIKELQADL
+3455 
-3466 AKDPYN
+3466 
-3472 QDIANQLQEY
+3472 
-3482 IEAQQEAILNAEDM
+3482 
-3496 KNSIKDMV
+3496 
-3504 SDGIDK
+3504 
-3510 ELDSLQKL
+3510 
-3518 IDKRNDALDA
+3518 
-3528 AKDLYDYQKK
+3528 
-3538 IKESTK
+3538 
-3544 DIADLEKQMAAYQG
+3544 
-3558 DVSEETKAKI
+3558 
-3568 QQIKVDLEEAKSDL
+3568 
-3582 EETEYE
+3582 
-3588 QYISD
+3588 
-3593 QQKMLDDLYNDYE
+3593 
-3606 TILNQRLDDIDALM
+3606 
-3620 ADMISEINNNAST
+3620 
-3633 IGATIESQADKVGYT
+3633 
-3648 LSESMNTIWLSGNGS
+3648 
-3663 ISSVITM
+3663 
-3670 YGTKFDTA
+3670 
-3678 LTTTNTALGYI
+3678 
-3689 NTNIQN
+3689 
-3695 MITQL
+3695 
-3700 NKLAGTKIKAAGAS
+3700 
-3714 SAATEKPTQK
+3714 
-3724 PSSTPAQQQQQ
+3724 
-3735 QQQQKKQVTVGG
+3735 
-3747 TINAGSARIYA
+3747 
-3758 DSYGNGGG
+3758 
-3766 RQTFGNDPIYTVLQE
+3766 
-3781 RNGYIL
+3781 
-3787 TRWHKLSSGYT
+3787 
-3798 GWFKKSDV
+3798 
-3806 SAYAL
+3806 
-3811 GAKNIRNNEMAWT
+3811 
-3824 QENGSE
+3824 
-3830 MIMRPSDGA
+3830 
-3839 ILTPLAK
+3839 
-3846 NDSVLTSAASSN
+3846 
-3858 IWNMANNPSNFIKDN
+3858 
-3873 LDLDKIDTGANVGN
+3873 
-3887 KTTYTQNLDKVVF
+3887 
-3900 NLPNVKNYDE
+3900 
-3910 LLKSMQHDKNF
+3910 
-3921 ERLIMSMTID
+3921 
-3931 PIAGKSS
+3931 
-3938 LAKGK
+3938 
-3943 AIR
+3943 

>member
-1 MADYK
+1 MAD
-6 VSIDVDVNSSE
+6 SE
-17 LDKLEAKV
+17 FN
-25 SRIKLETPEVGV
+25 IKVGV
-37 KVNTE
+37 KVDASGIQAQLNKIKGNKLQVDIDTKNANKAIRSIRKELERLAKVKFELNDVGTASMSSKSGKSSSSAAQAKKDAENMNASFKELLSLQQAIKEGSQQITLLDPKKDADTIKYFKNGINGFMSQYNKLYAEVGKNLSKSQKDILNKGFNAEIPGVKQTAESYKELEKASRAISKAEIKIASLDGIVNADEIKAYENQLNSLKNTYNKLRDSLNGQLSTAQFAKLSSSAE
-42 DFKKINKIIKEV
+42 DTVKKLELLDSKMNDSRRNAAKKIEQDLIAGNGIGGDIEKSYNDFDRKFKKLTEPTKESIAAAKRISEVKEKINKQASFVGPRTEQDQIAYEKELTA
-54 DNKGVTVKA
+54 N
-63 TVEGV
+63 
-68 NKLGELQTQIYS
+68 
-80 LNKKGET
+80 
-87 EIKTR
+87 
-92 VVTEGVDKA
+92 A
-101 KTDIQQISESYK
+101 KEYY
-113 KMTSEINKIASM
+113 A
-125 KAELVGLDKSS
+125 
-136 KRAKNLTN
+136 
-144 DIAESTDKVK
+144 
-154 ALKSEIKSLN
+154 ALKSGNNIVQENINKEK
-164 DGSMPIDM
+164 DA
-172 ANGYKEAWA
+172 ANAAKAGAKAEKEAVA
-181 GVSKS
+181 AMQL
-186 IRDAKASISDK
+186 RAKA
-197 SDANKIKDDY
+197 
-207 KEVLNITREI
+207 
-217 GKKETALV
+217 
-225 GLKESSEDAKY
+225 
-236 LTQRLKELKAAK
+236 
-248 DAINTSKFTDAQ
+248 
-260 NKAIEKLESKNS
+260 
-272 NNLAQAQAKFYDK
+272 NNL
-285 SLAQDQKNSANEVES
+285 SLSMDVWLQKNSKAADEFGRKIRS
-300 KYKELLNITRE
+300 LQMELKSCDATRLSGIQSEFKTITMQAE
-311 IGKTKIQLLGLDE
+311 AAGKTGISMTDRLRMQL
-324 ASEEAQVLNQRL
+324 
-336 KELEDRKAELASTR
+336 TR
-350 YNLFN
+350 
-355 DSQEKSI
+355 
-362 SSAEKDNAYALEKA
+362 
-376 ESKLSDLKTKAA
+376 
-388 KDIVVKFDVQGN
+388 
-400 LDAQMSTVDT
+400 
-410 KLASLG
+410 
-416 EFADRASSEYDELTV
+416 
-431 SAEKFKA
+431 
-438 ALSSGNESE
+438 LSS
-447 IIATSAQFNSSLDKM
+447 
-462 KSKLTEVANE
+462 
-472 KKKFD
+472 
-477 AEMKS
+477 
-482 VSGALGAAETSGDV
+482 
-496 THNIESQMN
+496 
-505 AFVNKSKEAVSA
+505 
-517 VKELKTAQ
+517 
-525 QELNT
+525 
-530 AANNYKLDPNAQNK
+530 
-544 AALIAS
+544 
-550 EEKFTNAVKESN
+550 
-562 VQLEKQ
+562 
-568 SLEIKK
+568 
-574 QQAALKLQKWGKEHD
+574 
-589 AIGQNETHA
+589 
-598 KEFQSYIQAIKSA
+598 
-611 DTKAALDSVTQQT
+611 
-624 SVWTQSMELAGEA
+624 
-637 GQTMGTKIKNSF
+637 
-649 SRLTSYFSAA
+649 YFGAA
-659 SVILAGIQLGKQ
+659 SVMIAGVQTLKEG
-671 AFQNVLDID
+671 FQNVLDID
-680 TQMTELKRVTDLSAM
+680 TKMTDLKRVTDLTSS
-695 QYTNIYDKLSA
+695 QYSDVYDTLIN

-711 GVQLTDLISATA
+711 GATLTDLISQTA
-723 DWSRAGFDAD
+723 DWSRAGFSDPN
-733 TASGLAEITSVYQHI
+733 TAAKLAEITSMYQHI
-748 SDLDYDTASENLL
+748 ADLDADTSMENIL
-761 TAYKGFQSELTSVY
+761 TAYKGFEPELKKQFN
-775 GDSQQGVLDAVNHIS
+775 GDAAAAAEHIA
-790 DVYNEIDNNYATTAA
+790 DVYNIIDNNYATTAA
-805 DVGEAIKRSAS
+805 DIGEAVKRSAS

-828 AGMVTGITEV
+828 AGMITAITEV

-846 NALKVISMRIRGMS
+846 NSLKVLSMRLRGMK

-866 GEEVDDNV
+866 GEETDENV
-874 TNISKMQ
+874 ENISQMQ
-881 GDILNLTHG
+881 GKVLNLTHG
-890 KVNIFDDA
+890 KVNIFDNN
-898 GNFKSTYEV
+898 GGFKSTYKIM
-907 LQGIAGVWKE
+907 QGIADIYDD
-917 LSSTDQADLLETMA
+917 LSDTDKADLLETIA
-931 GKHRANDLAAILNNW
+931 GKNRANEVAAMLSNFKRA
-946 ERVEAATKSASNST
+946 EEATKDGLNSS
-960 GSAMEEQEKY
+960 GSAMAENAKY
-970 ADSLQGRLNSLQA
+970 ADSLQGRLDKLTSSLQA
-983 TWQQLSNTFI
+983 LSSVSMDSGFLKGLI
-993 SSGLA
+993 S
-998 KGAVTI
+998 GATEAINAVNKIVDTIGIIPTVTT
-1004 FKDLLAVIDKIIST
+1004 AVASA
-1018 MGGFGT
+1018 
-1024 VGLAGVLFAGFK
+1024 VSLAGKGMFK
-1036 KRSGVS
+1036 VITD
-1042 NLISSFFGDLNA
+1042 N
-1054 GLELGISKF
+1054 
-1063 QAFGEAGKSAGAKL
+1063 AGKSNMQLNEWAKNIVSSFEDVSSTSVQVFAEMFNKINTEFGNNKTFNFNTKKIKGANGGIDFVTNLDSDLSKL
-1077 KSFFKTPTGAITKLG
+1077 KEYKYVIETLKKNQKDGQDINFDFAMDKYLSSASTSAQEFAKSWDLSSDALGAFSEKQIEATGVISKTSSSITNAKNIISAYNNIIDESGQAQSKFASAISAFNPKLGNYLSGLKSGEASLLGYGTQLAFATAKTLTLEAATLALNAALTFGISMLVSAGVSALMSWINRADELSDKIDDITTKYKQQKEELQNSKKTIDDVSDSYERLSKGVNPTTNDNITLSNDEYKEYIDIVNQIADTFPTLVSGYDAQGNAILSCAGSVDKLNDAYKKAANNNYNDVLKEANNFIKDFKNKSDKLEADNEFGQFWDTVPFVSNDMRKDSYDTLKDLISDTENFDDKMSDLISHADWDFNLDAYDKLNEIAQAFENAGIERKNFFESDGDFVKRAITENKKVAKQIVSDYEEQMNAASKNMQTATEAYFSKAFLNGKYSNISKNMQNVMNQMIPNLG
-1092 LAIAAVSA
+1092 YDYFS
-1100 VIQFAEDKIAE
+1100 QFDNAEDMY
-1111 ANKARQEK
+1111 
-1119 FDASNNFNDSF
+1119 DSL
-1130 DSFEQAYIK
+1130 DR
-1139 YSDKTILSSDE
+1139 ILSSVNSVSGKDKTFKTYFDLQAKVNNDE
-1150 ENELTSATNG
+1150 CTVGE
-1160 TIDALGNKSAA
+1160 
-1171 LRDVAGASSDYVSN
+1171 YVNN
-1185 LNDIAKAELKQQNQ
+1185 LND
-1199 LATDAQKAAKDK
+1199 
-1211 IKDSFSEG
+1211 
-1219 ITRGLADVF
+1219 V
-1228 NGVGKYDFLLPSKN
+1228 
-1242 SKEWDAIK
+1242 
-1250 DITTSKSFAK
+1250 
-1260 HVENRSSGRTFGK
+1260 SSVI
-1273 ELDDDFSKK
+1273 D
-1282 FNFDADSG
+1282 G
-1290 LDGYIEQLNYVNGIV
+1290 LDNAKKALKFSLQLNDN
-1305 DRLKAKATET
+1305 D
-1315 GDDSYL
+1315 
-1321 DSVVYEQASKAV
+1321 
-1333 EGLSTDLGEYIK
+1333 IK
-1345 QTYSVEK
+1345 KQYTS
-1352 ASYQLKNG
+1352 
-1360 IPKTTGE
+1360 
-1367 FYKMQEAVLKASSS
+1367 
-1381 TVAGRQEIL
+1381 
-1390 DLLNKDYADTF
+1390 
-1401 DLSSVESQIE
+1401 
-1411 QFQALTNGI
+1411 
-1420 KSISKDKENK
+1420 
-1430 FEALIDLKTKV
+1430 
-1441 NNGECSV
+1441 
-1448 GDYSKAVDEAND
+1448 
-1460 AINEI
+1460 
-1465 AKKDYNTANAIRV
+1465 
-1478 QLGIE
+1478 
-1483 VDSKG
+1483 
-1488 NVDDEVVKL
+1488 L
-1497 KNKFVKALTK
+1497 KNKLAKSGIDKDVAKQFADGLT
-1507 NKVEKEVAESFTNK
+1507 A
-1521 LSKTELEAAVELSA
+1521 TELEATVDLSA
-1535 TGEIDL
+1535 SGEINL
-1541 KNIDTKNLDAS
+1541 KDIDTKNLDKS

-1566 TRFTLNIE
+1566 TRFTLDIK
-1574 TETEDLS
+1574 TETEDLK

-1586 LSESRAATGL
+1586 LSESRSAAGL

-1602 NIEKRYKS
+1602 NIQKRYKG

-1637 EEQYVATN
+1637 EKQYVATN
-1645 KAANDQKLGAL
+1645 KAANDQKLGAF

-1664 ALREKEKSGSDKYK
+1664 ALRAKERSGSDKYK
-1678 DYSRQ
+1678 DYTKQ
-1683 LEDLNSEIEA
+1683 LEDLNNEIEA

-1705 SSYNEWLNAK
+1705 SSYNEWVNAK
-1715 SNGQAGDMYDEILNG
+1715 SGGQAGDMYNDIISG
-1730 AESAKELAKAG
+1730 AESAKKLASAG
-1741 KWGNTELQNFIKMFS
+1741 KWGNTELQSYIEMFS

-1769 AAGWGSAISKANRY
+1769 AAAWESAISKANRY
-1783 FKEGTAGIDDFLS
+1783 FKEGTAGIDSFISD
-1796 VVAAADS
+1796 VAAADS

-1811 GVWEIQPGFDT
+1811 GVWEIQPNFDV
-1822 KDWGKAAGM
+1822 KDWAKAAGV
-1831 AESTIEAMFGEMEE
+1831 AESTVESIFGQMEE

-1866 DSASNALKSSMGQ
+1866 DAASNALKSSMGQ

-1967 QNAVDNVKSLEMQQ
+1967 QNAVDNVKNIEMQQ

-2103 AKKLKDVDDDTVK
+2103 AKQLKDVDDDTVK
-2116 TVTAS
+2116 SVTAS

-2164 EKSGDIENMEKFAK
+2164 EKSSDIENMEKFAN

-2221 GAKTLQGI
+2221 GAKTLQGV

-2287 IGNNIFGDNS
+2287 VGNNIFGDNS

-2308 AERLKDVADANVSVT
+2308 AERLKDVSDADVSIT
-2323 ANLNGSGVGNN
+2323 ANLNGSGVGDN

-2344 LDKFADAAERLN
+2344 LE
-2356 GVQDVKVNVE
+2356 
-2366 ANLSGNGVGNN
+2366 
-2377 IFGDNSTLDNLK
+2377 
-2389 KFADGAKRL
+2389 KFADGAKSL
-2398 KDVDNVSASVDVNL
+2398 
-2412 DGNIGNDIFGSN
+2412 
-2424 SKLDN
+2424 
-2429 LEKFAEGAKSIKDV
+2429 KDV
-2443 GTVKADV
+2443 GTVKAGV
-2450 EVNLSGD
+2450 EVNLSGE
-2457 GIGNDFFGN
+2457 GVGNDLFGN

-2494 ASLDS
+2494 ANLSS
-2499 SGVGNDIFGSNSAI
+2499 SGIGDDIFGSNSAI

-2564 AAKKLEGVGDVDANV
+2564 AAKKLEGVGDVDASV
-2579 NVGLKGDGVGNDVFG
+2579 NVGLKGDGVGNDIFG

-2603 KFADGAKKLQ
+2603 KFADGAKNLQ

-2659 ANLESTGV
+2659 ANLNSTGV
-2667 SNNVFGDNSALD
+2667 SNNIFGDNSALD
-2679 NINRFARAAERLKG
+2679 NMNKFAAAAEKLKG
-2693 VEDVKVNVS
+2693 VEDVDVSVS

-2726 FAKGANALK
+2726 FAKGANTLK
-2735 DVGNVKAS
+2735 DVGDVSAS
-2743 VTASLS
+2743 VSVSLDSS
-2749 GDGIG
+2749 GVG

-2764 DNLKKFAAGAKS
+2764 DNLKKFADGAKS
-2776 LADVGSVSVKVS
+2776 LDGIGDVSAKVS

-2794 IGNGVLGGNSTL
+2794 IGNGIGGGNSKI
-2806 DNLGAFAKGA
+2806 DNLSAFAKGA
-2816 KQLKGVE
+2816 KQLDGVN
-2823 DKSVTISAY
+2823 DKSVTISAN
-2832 LEGNL
+2832 LNGNI
-2837 GLSSD
+2837 GNSSD
-2842 VINNLPSFVS
+2842 LINNLPSFAS
-2852 TAKALQSVEDKS
+2852 TAKTLQDVKDKS
-2864 VTVSAYV
+2864 VTVTASV

-2889 ISSLPPSKTVT
+2889 ISSLPSSKTVT
-2900 VNTNVDTGAIANV
+2900 VNTSVDTGAISNIQ
-2913 KSTLQGLSDSGL
+2913 STLQGLTNSGL

-2935 NTNVDTSAVDNYSPA
+2935 KTNVDTSAVDAYSPS
-2950 DKTGKV
+2950 DKPGKV
-2956 TYEVDASK
+2956 TYDVDASK
-2964 VNSWSAPPKTG
+2964 VNSWSAPPKSG
-2975 TVTYNPSVTA
+2975 TVTYTPSVGA
-2985 LTDGQLHKTGTITYK
+2985 LSDSQLHKTGTITYK
-3000 ATVEGAPVVN
+3000 ATVVGKVSDVN
-3010 GTAHANGTAGHAFKN
+3010 GTAHVNGTAGRAFKN

-3038 GELGQELIVRDGRFF
+3038 GELGQELIVRDGHFF

-3105 GHGTWKPGGIGGG
+3105 GHGTWRPGGIGGG

-3128 SRSLSNS
+3128 ARSSGSKSS

-3149 EKTEETLDWI
+3149 EKSEQTLDWI
-3159 ETALDRVERAISRLD
+3159 ETALNRVERAISRLD
-3174 KTATSTYKNWTKRGT
+3174 KTATSTFKNWTKRGA
-3189 ALNDQISQTRR
+3189 ALNDQINQTRR

-3207 AYNRYIQQANSVGL
+3207 AYNRYMQQANSVGL
-3221 DAGYAAKVRD
+3221 DGGYAAKVRD

-3237 KITDED
+3237 KITDDD

-3328 KQQEELKKQRDEMIS
+3328 KQQEELKKQRDEMVA

-3352 TIEKYSESWYSMVNS
+3352 TIEKYSESWYNMVNS
-3367 VDEVTKSIEECNTS
+3367 IDDVTKSIEECNTS
-3381 LLEYEKNLRELDWQ
+3381 LLEYQKNLRELDWQ
-3395 IFDLIQDKISK
+3395 IFDLVQDKISK

-3436 TMGQYGVKYNV
+3436 SMGQYGVKYNV

-3538 IKESTK
+3538 VKEQTK
-3544 DIADLEKQMAAYQG
+3544 DIASLEKQMAAYQG
-3558 DVSEETKAKI
+3558 DASEETKAKI

-3593 QQKMLDDLYNDYE
+3593 QQKMLDDLYTDYE

-3633 IGATIESQADKVGYT
+3633 IGSTIESQADKVGYT

-3663 ISSVITM
+3663 ISNVITM

-3695 MITQL
+3695 MIAQL
-3700 NKLAGTKIKAAGAS
+3700 NKIAGTKIKAAGAS
-3714 SAATEKPTQK
+3714 SAATEKPKPTPAPAPAPQPQQK
-3724 PSSTPAQQQQQ
+3724 PQP
-3735 QQQQKKQVTVGG
+3735 KQVTVGG
-3747 TINAGSARIYA
+3747 MINAGGARIYA

-3781 RNGYIL
+3781 RNGYVL

-3858 IWNMANNPSNFIKDN
+3858 IWNMANNPSDFIKDN
-3873 LDLDKIDTGANVGN
+3873 LDFDKIDTGANVGN
-3887 KTTYTQNLDKVVF
+3887 NTTYTQNLDKVVF

-3931 PIAGKSS
+3931 PIVGKSS

>member
-6 VSIDVDVNSSE
+6 VDIDVNVNDSKLDE
-17 LDKLEAKV
+17 LE
-25 SRIKLETPEVGV
+25 SRIKSIQDKTV
-37 KVNTE
+37 KVNVKADTKEISNAVSTATKTMQSSGKTIKIKPVVDTSAFSAINKTVTTLNKDNTITVKTTGIETGLDGVKRLRTE
-42 DFKKINKIIKEV
+42 VRTLDSEGKQLDFKVSVQDDELLKTKTDAQMLIEELKQVDTIKMKV
-54 DNKGVTVKA
+54 DTGDISN
-63 TVEGV
+63 
-68 NKLGELQTQIYS
+68 Q
-80 LNKKGET
+80 
-87 EIKTR
+87 
-92 VVTEGVDKA
+92 VDKIESDFRKITNVTKETQSA
-101 KTDIQQISESYK
+101 MDDFKSAQSLLNEARTSGNNKELISGMEQY
-113 KMTSEINKIASM
+113 
-125 KAELVGLDKSS
+125 
-136 KRAKNLTN
+136 
-144 DIAESTDKVK
+144 
-154 ALKSEIKSLN
+154 
-164 DGSMPIDM
+164 
-172 ANGYKEAWA
+172 
-181 GVSKS
+181 
-186 IRDAKASISDK
+186 
-197 SDANKIKDDY
+197 
-207 KEVLNITREI
+207 
-217 GKKETALV
+217 ETALKKV
-225 GLKESSEDAKY
+225 KNQID
-236 LTQRLKELKAAK
+236 
-248 DAINTSKFTDAQ
+248 INTRAQKEQASVSK
-260 NKAIEKLESKNS
+260 LMS
-272 NNLAQAQAKFYDK
+272 DK
-285 SLAQDQKNSANEVES
+285 QTFSLQMTKWLKDNSAAAEDFGG
-300 KYKELLNITRE
+300 KIQKLQAELQSCDSVRFSNIKSEFKQLTMQAD
-311 IGKTKIQLLGLDE
+311 ISGKTGLTFADKFK
-324 ASEEAQVLNQRL
+324 QQ
-336 KELEDRKAELASTR
+336 
-350 YNLFN
+350 F
-355 DSQEKSI
+355 
-362 SSAEKDNAYALEKA
+362 
-376 ESKLSDLKTKAA
+376 SKLS
-388 KDIVVKFDVQGN
+388 
-400 LDAQMSTVDT
+400 
-410 KLASLG
+410 
-416 EFADRASSEYDELTV
+416 
-431 SAEKFKA
+431 
-438 ALSSGNESE
+438 
-447 IIATSAQFNSSLDKM
+447 
-462 KSKLTEVANE
+462 
-472 KKKFD
+472 
-477 AEMKS
+477 
-482 VSGALGAAETSGDV
+482 
-496 THNIESQMN
+496 
-505 AFVNKSKEAVSA
+505 
-517 VKELKTAQ
+517 
-525 QELNT
+525 
-530 AANNYKLDPNAQNK
+530 
-544 AALIAS
+544 
-550 EEKFTNAVKESN
+550 
-562 VQLEKQ
+562 
-568 SLEIKK
+568 
-574 QQAALKLQKWGKEHD
+574 
-589 AIGQNETHA
+589 
-598 KEFQSYIQAIKSA
+598 SY
-611 DTKAALDSVTQQT
+611 V
-624 SVWTQSMELAGEA
+624 
-637 GQTMGTKIKNSF
+637 
-649 SRLTSYFSAA
+649 SAA
-659 SVILAGIQLGKQ
+659 SVIMTGVQIAKS
-671 AFQNVLDID
+671 AFQNILDID
-680 TQMTELKRVTDLSAM
+680 TQMTELKRVTDLSAS
-695 QYTNIYDKLSA
+695 QYTNIYDNLTA

-711 GVQLTDLISATA
+711 GTQLTDLISATA

-748 SDLDYDTASENLL
+748 ADLDYDTSAENLL

-775 GDSQQGVLDAVNHIS
+775 GDSQQGVLDAVSHIS

-805 DVGEAIKRSAS
+805 DIGEAVKRSAS
-816 ALSVAGNSLEET
+816 ALSVAGNSLEEV
-828 AGMVTGITEV
+828 AGMATGITEV

-846 NALKVISMRIRGMS
+846 NALKVISMRLRGMS
-860 GELQDL
+860 GSLEEL
-866 GEEVDDNV
+866 GEDVDDNV

-881 GDILNLTHG
+881 GQILNLTNG

-898 GNFKSTYEV
+898 GDFKSTYEI
-907 LQGIAGVWKE
+907 LQGVAKIWKD

-931 GKHRANDLAAILNNW
+931 GKHRANELAAVLNNW

-960 GSAMEEQEKY
+960 GSAMKEQEKY
-970 ADSLQGRLNSLQA
+970 ADSLQGRLNSLKA
-983 TWQQLSNTFI
+983 MWQQLSNAFI
-993 SSGLA
+993 NSDIA
-998 KGAVTI
+998 KGAITG
-1004 FKDLLAVIDKIIST
+1004 FKDLLSIIEKIMSAI
-1018 MGGFGT
+1018 GGVGT
-1024 VGLAGVLFAGFK
+1024 AGLLGSIVLGFK
-1036 KRSGVS
+1036 YFGKVKNLFSGFS
-1042 NLISSFFGDLNA
+1042 DIWSMIDGFKDLGTA
-1054 GLELGISKF
+1054 
-1063 QAFGEAGKSAGAKL
+1063 AKL
-1077 KSFFKTPTGAITKLG
+1077 SGESIVKAFSTSPKAVLTGIG
-1092 LAIAAVSA
+1092 LIIAAVSTA
-1100 VIQFAEDKIAE
+1100 IQFVEDKIAE
-1111 ANKARQEK
+1111 VNKARQEK
-1119 FDASNNFNDSF
+1119 IDTSNNFNDSF

-1139 YSDKTILSSDE
+1139 YSDKTILSADE
-1150 ENELTSATNG
+1150 ESELTSAING
-1160 TIDALGNKSAA
+1160 TISALGDKSTA

-1185 LNDIAKAELKQQNQ
+1185 LNDIAKAELKQQKQ
-1199 LATDAQKAAKDK
+1199 LSTDAQKAAKDT
-1211 IKDSFSEG
+1211 IKSSWSEG
-1219 ITRGLADVF
+1219 LKKGLADKL
-1228 NGVGKYDFLLPSKN
+1228 NGVGKYDFLLPSKS
-1242 SKEWDAIK
+1242 SKEWKAIK
-1250 DITTSKSFAK
+1250 DITESKSFKKYIDGVSA
-1260 HVENRSSGRTFGK
+1260 HRNALG
-1273 ELDDDFSKK
+1273 LDDDFSKK
-1282 FNFDADSG
+1282 FNFDADTN
-1290 LDGYIEQLNYVNGIV
+1290 LDGYIEQLNYANEIV
-1305 DRLKAKATET
+1305 DKLNAKAQET
-1315 GDDSYL
+1315 NDDSYL
-1321 DSVVYEQASKAV
+1321 DSTVYKQASSAV
-1333 EGLSTDLGEYIK
+1333 ESLSADLGEYIK
-1345 QTYSVEK
+1345 QTYSAEK

-1360 IPKTTGE
+1360 IPKTTDE

-1381 TVAGRQEIL
+1381 TVTGRQEIL

-1401 DLSSVESQIE
+1401 DLSSTQAQLK
-1411 QFQALTNGI
+1411 QFQSLTNGI
-1420 KSISKDKENK
+1420 KSINKDKENK
-1430 FEALIDLKTKV
+1430 FEALIDLKTKI
-1441 NNGECSV
+1441 NNGDCSV
-1448 GDYSKAVDEAND
+1448 GDYTKAVDEAND

-1465 AKKDYNTANAIRV
+1465 AKKDYNTANALRV

-1507 NKVEKEVAESFTNK
+1507 NNVEKEVAESFTNK

-1822 KDWGKAAGM
+1822 KDWGKAAGV
-1831 AESTIEAMFGEMEE
+1831 AESTVESIFGEMEE

-2103 AKKLKDVDDDTVK
+2103 AKQLKDVDDDTVK
-2116 TVTAS
+2116 SVTAS

-2164 EKSGDIENMEKFAK
+2164 EKSSDIENMEKFAK

-2202 GNNIFGDNSTLDNI
+2202 GDNIFGDNSTLDNI

-2287 IGNNIFGDNS
+2287 VGDNIFGDNS

-2308 AERLKDVADANVSVT
+2308 AERLKDVKDANVSVT

-2366 ANLSGNGVGNN
+2366 ANLTGNGVGNN

-2389 KFADGAKRL
+2389 RFADGAKRL
-2398 KDVDNVSASVDVNL
+2398 KDVDNVSASVDVSL

-2450 EVNLSGD
+2450 EVNLSGE

-2499 SGVGNDIFGSNSAI
+2499 SGVGNDIFGSNSTI

-2564 AAKKLEGVGDVDANV
+2564 AAKKLEGISDVDANV
-2579 NVGLKGDGVGNDVFG
+2579 NVGLTGDGVGNDIFG

-2634 VDNLSK
+2634 VENLSK
-2640 FAKGAKSLQDVEDV
+2640 FAKGAKNLQGVEDV

-2659 ANLESTGV
+2659 ANLKSTGV

-2679 NINRFARAAERLKG
+2679 NINRFARAAERLKD
-2693 VEDVKVNVS
+2693 VEDVKVTVS

-2735 DVGNVKAS
+2735 DVGDVKAKVS
-2743 VTASLS
+2743 ASLS

-2754 NDIFGNNSTI
+2754 NNIFGSNSTI
-2764 DNLKKFAAGAKS
+2764 DNLKKFADGAKS
-2776 LADVGSVSVKVS
+2776 LKGIGDVSAKVS

-2794 IGNGVLGGNSTL
+2794 IGNGIGGGNSKL
-2806 DNLGAFAKGA
+2806 DNLSAFAKGA
-2816 KQLKGVE
+2816 KQLDGVK
-2823 DKSVTISAY
+2823 DKSVTISAN
-2832 LEGNL
+2832 LNGNI
-2837 GLSSD
+2837 GSSSD
-2842 VINNLPSFVS
+2842 LINNLPSFAS
-2852 TAKALQSVEDKS
+2852 TAKTLQSVNDKS
-2864 VTVSAYV
+2864 VTVTASV
-2871 GGDITSDKVST
+2871 GGNITIDNVST

-2935 NTNVDTSAVDNYSPA
+2935 STNVDTSAVDNYSPA

-2964 VNSWSAPPKTG
+2964 VNSWSAPPKFG
-2975 TVTYNPSVTA
+2975 TVTYTPSVGA
-2985 LTDGQLHKTGTITYK
+2985 LSDSQLHKTGTITYK
-3000 ATVEGAPVVN
+3000 ATVVGKPSDVN
-3010 GTAHANGTAGHAFKN
+3010 GTAHVNGTAGRAFKN

-3038 GELGQELIVRDGRFF
+3038 GELGQELIVRDGHFF

-3105 GHGTWKPGGIGGG
+3105 GHGTWRPGGIGGG

-3128 SRSLSNS
+3128 VRSSGSKSS

-3149 EKTEETLDWI
+3149 EKSEQTLDWI
-3159 ETALDRVERAISRLD
+3159 ETALNRVERAISRLD

-3237 KITDED
+3237 KITNED
-3243 LNNKISE
+3243 LNNKIQD
-3250 YKQWYEKA
+3250 YQNWYNKA
-3258 LDCLDAIDDLRE
+3258 LDCLDAIDELRE

-3314 TSGKYYDAMSANAK
+3314 TSSKYYDAMSANAK

-3352 TIEKYSESWYSMVNS
+3352 AIEKYSESWYNMVNS
-3367 VDEVTKSIEECNTS
+3367 IDDVTKSIEECNTS
-3381 LLEYEKNLRELDWQ
+3381 LLEYQKNLRELDWQ
-3395 IFDLIQDKISK
+3395 IFDLVQDKISK

-3428 QLTDEGMA
+3428 KLTDEGMA
-3436 TMGQYGVKYNV
+3436 SMGQYGVKYNV

-3482 IEAQQEAILNAEDM
+3482 VEAQQEAILNAEDM
-3496 KNSIKDMV
+3496 KSSIKDMV

-3528 AKDLYDYQKK
+3528 AKD
-3538 IKESTK
+3538 
-3544 DIADLEKQMAAYQG
+3544 
-3558 DVSEETKAKI
+3558 
-3568 QQIKVDLEEAKSDL
+3568 
-3582 EETEYE
+3582 
-3588 QYISD
+3588 
-3593 QQKMLDDLYNDYE
+3593 
-3606 TILNQRLDDIDALM
+3606 
-3620 ADMISEINNNAST
+3620 
-3633 IGATIESQADKVGYT
+3633 
-3648 LSESMNTIWLSGNGS
+3648 
-3663 ISSVITM
+3663 
-3670 YGTKFDTA
+3670 
-3678 LTTTNTALGYI
+3678 
-3689 NTNIQN
+3689 
-3695 MITQL
+3695 
-3700 NKLAGTKIKAAGAS
+3700 
-3714 SAATEKPTQK
+3714 
-3724 PSSTPAQQQQQ
+3724 
-3735 QQQQKKQVTVGG
+3735 
-3747 TINAGSARIYA
+3747 
-3758 DSYGNGGG
+3758 
-3766 RQTFGNDPIYTVLQE
+3766 
-3781 RNGYIL
+3781 
-3787 TRWHKLSSGYT
+3787 
-3798 GWFKKSDV
+3798 
-3806 SAYAL
+3806 
-3811 GAKNIRNNEMAWT
+3811 
-3824 QENGSE
+3824 
-3830 MIMRPSDGA
+3830 
-3839 ILTPLAK
+3839 
-3846 NDSVLTSAASSN
+3846 
-3858 IWNMANNPSNFIKDN
+3858 
-3873 LDLDKIDTGANVGN
+3873 
-3887 KTTYTQNLDKVVF
+3887 
-3900 NLPNVKNYDE
+3900 
-3910 LLKSMQHDKNF
+3910 
-3921 ERLIMSMTID
+3921 
-3931 PIAGKSS
+3931 
-3938 LAKGK
+3938 
-3943 AIR
+3943 

>member
-6 VSIDVDVNSSE
+6 VDVDVNVNDSKLDE
-17 LDKLEAKV
+17 LE
-25 SRIKLETPEVGV
+25 SRIKSIQDKTV
-37 KVNTE
+37 KVNVKADTKEISNAVSTATKTMQSSGKTIKIKPVVDTSAFSAINKTVTTLNKDNTITVKTTGIETGLDGVKRLRTE
-42 DFKKINKIIKEV
+42 VRTLDSEGKQLDFKVSVQDDELLKTKTDAQMLIEELKQIDTIKMKV
-54 DNKGVTVKA
+54 DTGDISN
-63 TVEGV
+63 
-68 NKLGELQTQIYS
+68 Q
-80 LNKKGET
+80 
-87 EIKTR
+87 
-92 VVTEGVDKA
+92 VDKIESDFRKITNVTKETQSA
-101 KTDIQQISESYK
+101 MDDFKSAQSLLNEARTGGNNKELISGMEQY
-113 KMTSEINKIASM
+113 
-125 KAELVGLDKSS
+125 
-136 KRAKNLTN
+136 
-144 DIAESTDKVK
+144 
-154 ALKSEIKSLN
+154 
-164 DGSMPIDM
+164 
-172 ANGYKEAWA
+172 
-181 GVSKS
+181 
-186 IRDAKASISDK
+186 
-197 SDANKIKDDY
+197 
-207 KEVLNITREI
+207 
-217 GKKETALV
+217 ETALKKV
-225 GLKESSEDAKY
+225 KNQID
-236 LTQRLKELKAAK
+236 
-248 DAINTSKFTDAQ
+248 INTRAQKEQASASK
-260 NKAIEKLESKNS
+260 LMS
-272 NNLAQAQAKFYDK
+272 DK
-285 SLAQDQKNSANEVES
+285 QTFSLQMTKWLKDNSAAAEDFGG
-300 KYKELLNITRE
+300 KIQKLQAELQSCDSVRFSNIKSEFKQLTMQAD
-311 IGKTKIQLLGLDE
+311 ISGKTGLTFADKFK
-324 ASEEAQVLNQRL
+324 QQ
-336 KELEDRKAELASTR
+336 
-350 YNLFN
+350 F
-355 DSQEKSI
+355 
-362 SSAEKDNAYALEKA
+362 
-376 ESKLSDLKTKAA
+376 SKLS
-388 KDIVVKFDVQGN
+388 
-400 LDAQMSTVDT
+400 
-410 KLASLG
+410 
-416 EFADRASSEYDELTV
+416 
-431 SAEKFKA
+431 
-438 ALSSGNESE
+438 
-447 IIATSAQFNSSLDKM
+447 
-462 KSKLTEVANE
+462 
-472 KKKFD
+472 
-477 AEMKS
+477 
-482 VSGALGAAETSGDV
+482 
-496 THNIESQMN
+496 
-505 AFVNKSKEAVSA
+505 
-517 VKELKTAQ
+517 
-525 QELNT
+525 
-530 AANNYKLDPNAQNK
+530 
-544 AALIAS
+544 
-550 EEKFTNAVKESN
+550 
-562 VQLEKQ
+562 
-568 SLEIKK
+568 
-574 QQAALKLQKWGKEHD
+574 
-589 AIGQNETHA
+589 
-598 KEFQSYIQAIKSA
+598 SY
-611 DTKAALDSVTQQT
+611 V
-624 SVWTQSMELAGEA
+624 
-637 GQTMGTKIKNSF
+637 
-649 SRLTSYFSAA
+649 SAA
-659 SVILAGIQLGKQ
+659 SVIMNGIQIAKSAL
-671 AFQNVLDID
+671 QNVLDID
-680 TQMTELKRVTDLSAM
+680 TQMTELKRVTDLSAS
-695 QYTNIYDKLSA
+695 QYTNIYDNLTA

-805 DVGEAIKRSAS
+805 DIGEAIKRSAS

-898 GNFKSTYEV
+898 GNFKSTYEI

-960 GSAMEEQEKY
+960 GSAMKEQEKY

-1024 VGLAGVLFAGFK
+1024 AGLVGVLFAGFK

-1042 NLISSFFGDLNA
+1042 KLVSQFFTDLSEGFDTNLTKLETFEIAFAKA
-1054 GLELGISKF
+1054 GGT
-1063 QAFGEAGKSAGAKL
+1063 L
-1077 KSFFKTPTGAITKLG
+1077 KNFFKTPTGVMTGIG

-1100 VIQFAEDKIAE
+1100 AIQFAEDKIAE

-1139 YSDKTILSSDE
+1139 YSDKTILSDDE
-1150 ENELTSATNG
+1150 ENELTSAING

-1219 ITRGLADVF
+1219 IIKGLADVF

-1242 SKEWDAIK
+1242 SKEWDAIQ
-1250 DITTSKSFAK
+1250 DITTSKSFTK
-1260 HVENRSSGRTFGK
+1260 HIENKSSGRAFG
-1273 ELDDDFSKK
+1273 LDDDFSKK
-1282 FNFDADSG
+1282 FNFDADTN
-1290 LDGYIEQLNYVNGIV
+1290 LDGYIEQLNYANEIV
-1305 DRLKAKATET
+1305 DKLNAKAQET
-1315 GDDSYL
+1315 NDDSYL
-1321 DSVVYEQASKAV
+1321 DSTVYKQASSAV
-1333 EGLSTDLGEYIK
+1333 ENLSSDLGEYIK
-1345 QTYSVEK
+1345 QTYSAEK

-1360 IPKTTGE
+1360 IPKTTDE
-1367 FYKMQEAVLKASSS
+1367 LYKMQEAVLKASSS
-1381 TVAGRQEIL
+1381 TVTGRQEIL
-1390 DLLNKDYADTF
+1390 ELLNKDYADTF
-1401 DLSSVESQIE
+1401 DLSSTQAQLK
-1411 QFQALTNGI
+1411 QFQSLTNGI
-1420 KSISKDKENK
+1420 KSINKDKENK
-1430 FEALIDLKTKV
+1430 FEALIDLKTKI
-1441 NNGECSV
+1441 NNGDCSV
-1448 GDYSKAVDEAND
+1448 GDYTKAVDEAND

-1465 AKKDYNTANAIRV
+1465 AKKDYNTANALRV

-1483 VDSKG
+1483 IDSKG

-1574 TETEDLS
+1574 TETEDLT

-1730 AESAKELAKAG
+1730 AESVKELAKAG
-1741 KWGNTELQNFIKMFS
+1741 KWGNTELQSYIEMFS

-1769 AAGWGSAISKANRY
+1769 AAAWGNAISKSNRY
-1783 FKEGTAGIDDFLS
+1783 FQEGTAGIDAFISD
-1796 VVAAADS
+1796 VAAANS
-1803 RLVKMNDQ
+1803 NLVKMNDQ
-1811 GVWEIQPGFDT
+1811 GVWEIQPNFDVE
-1822 KDWGKAAGM
+1822 DWAKAAGV
-1831 AESTIEAMFGEMEE
+1831 AESTVESIFGQMEE

-2116 TVTAS
+2116 SVTAS

-2164 EKSGDIENMEKFAK
+2164 EKSSDIENMEKFAK

-2287 IGNNIFGDNS
+2287 VGDNIFGDNS

-2308 AERLKDVADANVSVT
+2308 AERLK
-2323 ANLNGSGVGNN
+2323 
-2334 IFGDN
+2334 
-2339 STLDN
+2339 
-2344 LDKFADAAERLN
+2344 

-2366 ANLSGNGVGNN
+2366 ANLTGNGVGDN

-2389 KFADGAKRL
+2389 KFADGAKSL

-2450 EVNLSGD
+2450 EVNLSGE

-2494 ASLDS
+2494 ANLSS
-2499 SGVGNDIFGSNSAI
+2499 SGVGDDIFGSNSAI

-2564 AAKKLEGVGDVDANV
+2564 AAKKLEGVGDVDASV

-2679 NINRFARAAERLKG
+2679 NINKFARAAERLKG

-2726 FAKGANALK
+2726 FAKGAGALK
-2735 DVGNVKAS
+2735 DVGDVSAS
-2743 VTASLS
+2743 VSVSLDSS
-2749 GDGIG
+2749 GVG
-2754 NDIFGNNSTI
+2754 NDIFGNNSTL
-2764 DNLKKFAAGAKS
+2764 DNLKKFASGAKS

-2816 KQLKGVE
+2816 KQLE
-2823 DKSVTISAY
+2823 DVKDNSVTISA
-2832 LEGNL
+2832 NL
-2837 GLSSD
+2837 NGDIGYSSD
-2842 VINNLPSFVS
+2842 LINNLPSFAS
-2852 TAKALQSVEDKS
+2852 AAKTLQDVKDKS
-2864 VTVSAYV
+2864 VTVTASV
-2871 GGDITSDKVST
+2871 EGDITIDKVST
-2882 LSKFGSV
+2882 LSKFESV
-2889 ISSLPPSKTVT
+2889 ISSLPSSKTVT
-2900 VNTNVDTGAIANV
+2900 VNTNVDTGAISNV

-2935 NTNVDTSAVDNYSPA
+2935 KTNVDTSAVDSYSPA
-2950 DKTGKV
+2950 DKPGKV
-2956 TYEVDASK
+2956 TYQVDASE
-2964 VNSWSAPPKTG
+2964 VNSWSAPPKFG
-2975 TVTYNPSVTA
+2975 TVTYTPSVGA
-2985 LTDGQLHKTGTITYK
+2985 LTDSQLHKTGTITYK
-3000 ATVEGAPVVN
+3000 ATVVGKPSDVN
-3010 GTAHANGTAGHAFKN
+3010 GTAHVNGTAGHAFKN

-3091 RGVAMASGTAFANV
+3091 RGVAMANGTAFANV
-3105 GHGTWKPGGIGGG
+3105 GHGTWRPGGIGGG

-3128 SRSLSNS
+3128 SRSSGSRSSSGPNS
-3135 GSNSNSNSNANKEA
+3135 GSNSNANKEA

-3159 ETALDRVERAISRLD
+3159 ETALNRVERAISRLD

-3189 ALNDQISQTRR
+3189 ALNDQINQTRR

-3207 AYNRYIQQANSVGL
+3207 AYNRYMQQANSVGL
-3221 DAGYAAKVRD
+3221 DGGYAAKVRD

-3237 KITDED
+3237 KITDDD
-3243 LNNKISE
+3243 LNNKIQD
-3250 YKQWYEKA
+3250 YRTWYEKA

-3381 LLEYEKNLRELDWQ
+3381 LLEYQKNLRELDWQ
-3395 IFDLIQDKISK
+3395 IFDLVQDKISK

-3436 TMGQYGVKYNV
+3436 SMGQYGVKYNV

-3482 IEAQQEAILNAEDM
+3482 VEAQQEAILNAEDM

-3518 IDKRNDALDA
+3518 IDKRNDALDS

-3558 DVSEETKAKI
+3558 DASEETKAKI

-3593 QQKMLDDLYNDYE
+3593 QQKMLDDLYTDYE

-3663 ISSVITM
+3663 ISNVITM

-3678 LTTTNTALGYI
+3678 MTTTNTALGYI

-3695 MITQL
+3695 MIAQL
-3700 NKLAGTKIKAAGAS
+3700 NKIAGTKIKAAGAS
-3714 SAATEKPTQK
+3714 AATEKPK
-3724 PSSTPAQQQQQ
+3724 PKPTPAPAP
-3735 QQQQKKQVTVGG
+3735 QQQQKPQPKQVAVGG
-3747 TINAGSARIYA
+3747 MINAGGARIYA

-3766 RQTFGNDPIYTVLQE
+3766 RQTFGSDPIYTVLQE
-3781 RNGYIL
+3781 RNGYVL

-3858 IWNMANNPSNFIKDN
+3858 IWNMANNPSDFIKDN
-3873 LDLDKIDTGANVGN
+3873 LDFDKIDTGANVGN

-3931 PIAGKSS
+3931 PIVGKSS

>member
-6 VSIDVDVNSSE
+6 VDVDVNVNDSKLDE
-17 LDKLEAKV
+17 LE
-25 SRIKLETPEVGV
+25 SRIKSIQDKTV
-37 KVNTE
+37 KVNVKADTKEISNAVSTATKTMQSSGKTIKIKPVVDTSAFSAINKTVTTLNKDNTITVKTTGIETGLDGVKRLRTE
-42 DFKKINKIIKEV
+42 VRTLDSEGKQLDFKVSVQDDELLKTKTDAQMLIEELKQIDTIKMKV
-54 DNKGVTVKA
+54 DTGDISN
-63 TVEGV
+63 
-68 NKLGELQTQIYS
+68 Q
-80 LNKKGET
+80 
-87 EIKTR
+87 
-92 VVTEGVDKA
+92 VDKIESDFRKITNVTKETQSA
-101 KTDIQQISESYK
+101 MDDFKSAQSLLNEARTSGNNKELISGMEQY
-113 KMTSEINKIASM
+113 
-125 KAELVGLDKSS
+125 
-136 KRAKNLTN
+136 
-144 DIAESTDKVK
+144 
-154 ALKSEIKSLN
+154 
-164 DGSMPIDM
+164 
-172 ANGYKEAWA
+172 
-181 GVSKS
+181 
-186 IRDAKASISDK
+186 
-197 SDANKIKDDY
+197 
-207 KEVLNITREI
+207 
-217 GKKETALV
+217 ETALKKV
-225 GLKESSEDAKY
+225 KNQID
-236 LTQRLKELKAAK
+236 
-248 DAINTSKFTDAQ
+248 INTRAQKEQASASK
-260 NKAIEKLESKNS
+260 LMS
-272 NNLAQAQAKFYDK
+272 DK
-285 SLAQDQKNSANEVES
+285 QTFSLQMTKWLKDNSAAAEDFGG
-300 KYKELLNITRE
+300 KIQKLQAELQSCDSVRFNNIKSEFKQLTMQAD
-311 IGKTKIQLLGLDE
+311 ISGKTGLTFADKFK
-324 ASEEAQVLNQRL
+324 QQ
-336 KELEDRKAELASTR
+336 
-350 YNLFN
+350 F
-355 DSQEKSI
+355 
-362 SSAEKDNAYALEKA
+362 
-376 ESKLSDLKTKAA
+376 SKLS
-388 KDIVVKFDVQGN
+388 
-400 LDAQMSTVDT
+400 S
-410 KLASLG
+410 
-416 EFADRASSEYDELTV
+416 YV
-431 SAEKFKA
+431 SA
-438 ALSSGNESE
+438 
-447 IIATSAQFNSSLDKM
+447 
-462 KSKLTEVANE
+462 
-472 KKKFD
+472 
-477 AEMKS
+477 
-482 VSGALGAAETSGDV
+482 
-496 THNIESQMN
+496 
-505 AFVNKSKEAVSA
+505 
-517 VKELKTAQ
+517 
-525 QELNT
+525 
-530 AANNYKLDPNAQNK
+530 
-544 AALIAS
+544 
-550 EEKFTNAVKESN
+550 
-562 VQLEKQ
+562 
-568 SLEIKK
+568 
-574 QQAALKLQKWGKEHD
+574 
-589 AIGQNETHA
+589 
-598 KEFQSYIQAIKSA
+598 
-611 DTKAALDSVTQQT
+611 T
-624 SVWTQSMELAGEA
+624 SVIMT
-637 GQTMGTKIKNSF
+637 
-649 SRLTSYFSAA
+649 
-659 SVILAGIQLGKQ
+659 GIQIAKS

-680 TQMTELKRVTDLSAM
+680 TQMTELKRVTDLSAS
-695 QYTNIYDKLSA
+695 QYTNIYDNLTA

-748 SDLDYDTASENLL
+748 ADLDYDTSAENLL

-775 GDSQQGVLDAVNHIS
+775 GDSQQGVLDAVSHIS

-805 DVGEAIKRSAS
+805 DIGEAIKRSAS

-898 GNFKSTYEV
+898 GNFKSTYEI
-907 LQGIAGVWKE
+907 LQGVAKIWKD

-931 GKHRANDLAAILNNW
+931 GKHRANELAAVLNNW
-946 ERVEAATKSASNST
+946 ERVESATKSASNST
-960 GSAMEEQEKY
+960 GSAMKEQEKY

-983 TWQQLSNTFI
+983 AWQQLSNTFI

-998 KGAVTI
+998 KGVVTT

-1018 MGGFGT
+1018 VGGFGT
-1024 VGLAGVLFAGFK
+1024 AGLVGVLFAGFK

-1042 NLISSFFGDLNA
+1042 KLVSQFFTDLSEGFDTNLTKLETFEIAFAKA
-1054 GLELGISKF
+1054 GST
-1063 QAFGEAGKSAGAKL
+1063 L
-1077 KSFFKTPTGAITKLG
+1077 KNFFKTPTGVMTGIG
-1092 LAIAAVSA
+1092 LAIAAVSTA
-1100 VIQFAEDKIAE
+1100 IQFAEDKIAE
-1111 ANKARQEK
+1111 VNKARQEK

-1150 ENELTSATNG
+1150 ENELTSAING
-1160 TIDALGNKSAA
+1160 TIDALGNKSAV

-1211 IKDSFSEG
+1211 IKDTFSEG
-1219 ITRGLADVF
+1219 IINGLADWF
-1228 NGVGKYDFLLPSKN
+1228 GGIGKYDFLLPSKD
-1242 SKEWDAIK
+1242 SKEWKAIK
-1250 DITTSKSFAK
+1250 DITESKSFKKYVAG
-1260 HVENRSSGRTFGK
+1260 VSSHGSEFG
-1273 ELDDDFSKK
+1273 LDDEFSKN
-1282 FNFDADSG
+1282 FDFDADTN
-1290 LDGYIEQLNYVNGIV
+1290 LDGYIEQLNYANEIV
-1305 DRLKAKATET
+1305 DKLNAKAQET
-1315 GDDSYL
+1315 NDDSYL
-1321 DSVVYEQASKAV
+1321 DSVVYKQASSAV
-1333 EGLSTDLGEYIK
+1333 ENLSSDLGEYIK
-1345 QTYSVEK
+1345 QTYSAEK

-1360 IPKTTGE
+1360 IPKTTDE

-1401 DLSSVESQIE
+1401 DLSSAESQLK

-1465 AKKDYNTANAIRV
+1465 AKKDYNTANALRV

-1507 NKVEKEVAESFTNK
+1507 NNVEKEVAESFTNK

-1574 TETEDLS
+1574 TETEDLT

-1586 LSESRAATGL
+1586 LSESRSATGL

-1730 AESAKELAKAG
+1730 AESVKELAKAG
-1741 KWGNTELQNFIKMFS
+1741 KWGNTELQSYIEMFS

-1769 AAGWGSAISKANRY
+1769 AAAWGNAISKSNRY
-1783 FKEGTAGIDDFLS
+1783 FQEGTAGIDAFISD
-1796 VVAAADS
+1796 VAAANS
-1803 RLVKMNDQ
+1803 NLVKMNDQ
-1811 GVWEIQPGFDT
+1811 GVWEIQPNFEV
-1822 KDWGKAAGM
+1822 KDWANAAGV
-1831 AESTIEAMFGEMEE
+1831 AESTVESIFGQMEE

-1853 IEEESIDDLVAKA
+1853 IEETSIDDLVAKA
-1866 DSASNALKSSMGQ
+1866 ESASSALKSSMGQ

-1894 ASSEIENLKK
+1894 ASSEIDNLKK

-1967 QNAVDNVKSLEMQQ
+1967 QNAVDEVKSLEMQQ

-2037 KLTVDTDVNKS
+2037 KLTVDTDINKS

-2078 TLNKQINIAAKVDG
+2078 TLNKQIDIAAKVDG

-2097 TAFADA
+2097 TEFTEA
-2103 AKKLKDVDDDTVK
+2103 AKQLKDVDDNTVK

-2164 EKSGDIENMEKFAK
+2164 EKSSDIENMEKFAK

-2287 IGNNIFGDNS
+2287 VGDNIFGDNS

-2308 AERLKDVADANVSVT
+2308 AERLKDVKDANVSVT

-2366 ANLSGNGVGNN
+2366 ANLTGNGVGNN

-2398 KDVDNVSASVDVNL
+2398 KDVDNVSASVDVSL

-2450 EVNLSGD
+2450 EVNLSGE

-2471 NLEKFAKGA
+2471 NLDKFAKGA
-2480 EKLKGIGN
+2480 EKLKGIG
-2488 ISTNVS
+2488 SVSADVS
-2494 ASLDS
+2494 ASLNS

-2564 AAKKLEGVGDVDANV
+2564 AAKKLDGISDVDANV
-2579 NVGLKGDGVGNDVFG
+2579 NVGLTGSGIGNDVFG
-2594 SNSTIDNLE
+2594 NNSTIDNLE

-2634 VDNLSK
+2634 VENLSK
-2640 FAKGAKSLQDVEDV
+2640 FAKGAKNLQGVEDV

-2659 ANLESTGV
+2659 ANLKSTGV

-2679 NINRFARAAERLKG
+2679 NINRFARAAERLKD
-2693 VEDVKVNVS
+2693 VEDVKVTVS

-2735 DVGNVKAS
+2735 DVGDVKAKVS
-2743 VTASLS
+2743 ASLS

-2754 NDIFGNNSTI
+2754 NNIFGSNSTI
-2764 DNLKKFAAGAKS
+2764 DNLKKFADGAKS
-2776 LADVGSVSVKVS
+2776 LKGIGDVSAKVS

-2794 IGNGVLGGNSTL
+2794 IGNGIGGGNSKL
-2806 DNLGAFAKGA
+2806 DNLSAFAKGA
-2816 KQLKGVE
+2816 KQLDGVK
-2823 DKSVTISAY
+2823 DKSVTISAN
-2832 LEGNL
+2832 LNGNI
-2837 GLSSD
+2837 GSSSD
-2842 VINNLPSFVS
+2842 LINNLPSFAS
-2852 TAKALQSVEDKS
+2852 TAKTLQSVNDKS
-2864 VTVSAYV
+2864 VTVTASV
-2871 GGDITSDKVST
+2871 GGNITIDNVST

-3010 GTAHANGTAGHAFKN
+3010 GTAHVNGTAGHAFKN

-3038 GELGQELIVRDGRFF
+3038 GELGQELIVRDGHFF

-3091 RGVAMASGTAFANV
+3091 RGVALASGTAFANV
-3105 GHGTWKPGGIGGG
+3105 GAGTWKPGGIGGG
-3118 YSGGGSSSSG
+3118 YSGGGSSSS
-3128 SRSLSNS
+3128 SSSKS
-3135 GSNSNSNSNANKEA
+3135 SSSSSSNSNSNSSANKEA
-3149 EKTEETLDWI
+3149 EKFEETLDWI

-3314 TSGKYYDAMSANAK
+3314 TSGKYYDAMSKNAK
-3328 KQQEELKKQRDEMIS
+3328 KQQEELKKQRDEMVT

-3352 TIEKYSESWYSMVNS
+3352 TIEKYSESW
-3367 VDEVTKSIEECNTS
+3367 
-3381 LLEYEKNLRELDWQ
+3381 
-3395 IFDLIQDKISK
+3395 
-3406 VADESEF
+3406 
-3413 LINLMSNKKLYEDNG
+3413 
-3428 QLTDEGMA
+3428 
-3436 TMGQYGVKYNV
+3436 
-3447 YMAQADKY
+3447 
-3455 AKKIKELQADL
+3455 
-3466 AKDPYN
+3466 
-3472 QDIANQLQEY
+3472 
-3482 IEAQQEAILNAEDM
+3482 
-3496 KNSIKDMV
+3496 
-3504 SDGIDK
+3504 
-3510 ELDSLQKL
+3510 
-3518 IDKRNDALDA
+3518 
-3528 AKDLYDYQKK
+3528 
-3538 IKESTK
+3538 
-3544 DIADLEKQMAAYQG
+3544 
-3558 DVSEETKAKI
+3558 
-3568 QQIKVDLEEAKSDL
+3568 
-3582 EETEYE
+3582 
-3588 QYISD
+3588 
-3593 QQKMLDDLYNDYE
+3593 
-3606 TILNQRLDDIDALM
+3606 
-3620 ADMISEINNNAST
+3620 
-3633 IGATIESQADKVGYT
+3633 
-3648 LSESMNTIWLSGNGS
+3648 
-3663 ISSVITM
+3663 
-3670 YGTKFDTA
+3670 
-3678 LTTTNTALGYI
+3678 
-3689 NTNIQN
+3689 
-3695 MITQL
+3695 
-3700 NKLAGTKIKAAGAS
+3700 
-3714 SAATEKPTQK
+3714 
-3724 PSSTPAQQQQQ
+3724 
-3735 QQQQKKQVTVGG
+3735 
-3747 TINAGSARIYA
+3747 
-3758 DSYGNGGG
+3758 
-3766 RQTFGNDPIYTVLQE
+3766 
-3781 RNGYIL
+3781 
-3787 TRWHKLSSGYT
+3787 
-3798 GWFKKSDV
+3798 
-3806 SAYAL
+3806 
-3811 GAKNIRNNEMAWT
+3811 
-3824 QENGSE
+3824 
-3830 MIMRPSDGA
+3830 
-3839 ILTPLAK
+3839 
-3846 NDSVLTSAASSN
+3846 
-3858 IWNMANNPSNFIKDN
+3858 
-3873 LDLDKIDTGANVGN
+3873 
-3887 KTTYTQNLDKVVF
+3887 
-3900 NLPNVKNYDE
+3900 
-3910 LLKSMQHDKNF
+3910 
-3921 ERLIMSMTID
+3921 
-3931 PIAGKSS
+3931 
-3938 LAKGK
+3938 
-3943 AIR
+3943 

>member
-6 VSIDVDVNSSE
+6 VDVDVNVNDSKLDE
-17 LDKLEAKV
+17 LE
-25 SRIKLETPEVGV
+25 SRIKSIQDKTV
-37 KVNTE
+37 KVNVKADTKEISNAVSTATKTMQSSGKTIKIKPVVDTSAFSAINKTVTTLNKDNTITVKTTGIETGLDGVKRLRTE
-42 DFKKINKIIKEV
+42 VRTLDSEGKQLDFKVSVQDDELLKTKTDAQMLIEELKQIDTIKMNV
-54 DNKGVTVKA
+54 DTGDISN
-63 TVEGV
+63 
-68 NKLGELQTQIYS
+68 Q
-80 LNKKGET
+80 
-87 EIKTR
+87 
-92 VVTEGVDKA
+92 VDKIESDFRKITNVTKETQSA
-101 KTDIQQISESYK
+101 MDDFKSAQSLLNEARTSGNNKELISGMEQY
-113 KMTSEINKIASM
+113 
-125 KAELVGLDKSS
+125 
-136 KRAKNLTN
+136 
-144 DIAESTDKVK
+144 
-154 ALKSEIKSLN
+154 
-164 DGSMPIDM
+164 
-172 ANGYKEAWA
+172 
-181 GVSKS
+181 
-186 IRDAKASISDK
+186 
-197 SDANKIKDDY
+197 
-207 KEVLNITREI
+207 
-217 GKKETALV
+217 ETALKKV
-225 GLKESSEDAKY
+225 KNQID
-236 LTQRLKELKAAK
+236 
-248 DAINTSKFTDAQ
+248 INTRAQKEQASASK
-260 NKAIEKLESKNS
+260 LMS
-272 NNLAQAQAKFYDK
+272 DK
-285 SLAQDQKNSANEVES
+285 QTFSLQMTKWLKDNSAAAEDFGG
-300 KYKELLNITRE
+300 KIQKLQAELQSCDSVRFSNIKSEFKQLTMQAD
-311 IGKTKIQLLGLDE
+311 ISGKTGLTFADKFK
-324 ASEEAQVLNQRL
+324 QQ
-336 KELEDRKAELASTR
+336 
-350 YNLFN
+350 F
-355 DSQEKSI
+355 
-362 SSAEKDNAYALEKA
+362 
-376 ESKLSDLKTKAA
+376 SKLS
-388 KDIVVKFDVQGN
+388 
-400 LDAQMSTVDT
+400 
-410 KLASLG
+410 
-416 EFADRASSEYDELTV
+416 
-431 SAEKFKA
+431 
-438 ALSSGNESE
+438 
-447 IIATSAQFNSSLDKM
+447 
-462 KSKLTEVANE
+462 
-472 KKKFD
+472 
-477 AEMKS
+477 
-482 VSGALGAAETSGDV
+482 
-496 THNIESQMN
+496 
-505 AFVNKSKEAVSA
+505 
-517 VKELKTAQ
+517 
-525 QELNT
+525 
-530 AANNYKLDPNAQNK
+530 
-544 AALIAS
+544 
-550 EEKFTNAVKESN
+550 
-562 VQLEKQ
+562 
-568 SLEIKK
+568 
-574 QQAALKLQKWGKEHD
+574 
-589 AIGQNETHA
+589 
-598 KEFQSYIQAIKSA
+598 SY
-611 DTKAALDSVTQQT
+611 V
-624 SVWTQSMELAGEA
+624 
-637 GQTMGTKIKNSF
+637 
-649 SRLTSYFSAA
+649 SAA
-659 SVILAGIQLGKQ
+659 SVIMTGIQIAKS

-680 TQMTELKRVTDLSAM
+680 TQMTELKRVTDLSAS
-695 QYTNIYDKLSA
+695 QYTNIYDNLTA

-711 GVQLTDLISATA
+711 GTQLTDLISATA

-748 SDLDYDTASENLL
+748 ADLDYDTSAENLL

-775 GDSQQGVLDAVNHIS
+775 GDSQQGVLDAVSHIS

-805 DVGEAIKRSAS
+805 DIGEAVKRSAS
-816 ALSVAGNSLEET
+816 ALSVAGNSLEEV
-828 AGMVTGITEV
+828 AGMATGITEV

-846 NALKVISMRIRGMS
+846 NALKVISMRLRGMS
-860 GELQDL
+860 GSLEEL
-866 GEEVDDNV
+866 GEDVDDNV

-881 GDILNLTHG
+881 GQILNLTNG

-898 GNFKSTYEV
+898 GDFKSTYEI
-907 LQGIAGVWKE
+907 LQGVAKIWKD

-931 GKHRANDLAAILNNW
+931 GKHRANELAAVLNNW

-960 GSAMEEQEKY
+960 GSAMKEQEKY
-970 ADSLQGRLNSLQA
+970 ADSLQGRLNSLKA
-983 TWQQLSNTFI
+983 MWQQLSNTFI
-993 SSGLA
+993 NSDIA
-998 KGAVTI
+998 KGAITG
-1004 FKDLLAVIDKIIST
+1004 FKDLLSIIEKIMSAI
-1018 MGGFGT
+1018 GGVGT
-1024 VGLAGVLFAGFK
+1024 AGLLGSIVLGFK
-1036 KRSGVS
+1036 YFGKVKNLFSGFS
-1042 NLISSFFGDLNA
+1042 DIWSMIDGFKDLGA
-1054 GLELGISKF
+1054 
-1063 QAFGEAGKSAGAKL
+1063 AAKL
-1077 KSFFKTPTGAITKLG
+1077 SGESIVKAFSTSPKAVLTGIG
-1092 LAIAAVSA
+1092 LIIAAVSTA
-1100 VIQFAEDKIAE
+1100 IQFAEDKIAE
-1111 ANKARQEK
+1111 VNKARQEK
-1119 FDASNNFNDSF
+1119 IDTSNNFNDSF

-1139 YSDKTILSSDE
+1139 YSDKTILSADE
-1150 ENELTSATNG
+1150 ESELTSAING
-1160 TIDALGNKSAA
+1160 TISALGDKSAA

-1185 LNDIAKAELKQQNQ
+1185 LNDIAKAELKQQKQ
-1199 LATDAQKAAKDK
+1199 LSTDAQKAAKDT
-1211 IKDSFSEG
+1211 IKSSWSEG
-1219 ITRGLADVF
+1219 LKKGLADKL
-1228 NGVGKYDFLLPSKN
+1228 NGVGKYDFLLPSKS
-1242 SKEWDAIK
+1242 SKEWKAIK
-1250 DITTSKSFAK
+1250 DITESKSFKKYIDGVSA
-1260 HVENRSSGRTFGK
+1260 HRNALG
-1273 ELDDDFSKK
+1273 LDDDFSKK
-1282 FNFDADSG
+1282 FNFDADTN
-1290 LDGYIEQLNYVNGIV
+1290 LDGYIEQLNYANEIV
-1305 DRLKAKATET
+1305 DKLNAKAQET
-1315 GDDSYL
+1315 NDDSYL
-1321 DSVVYEQASKAV
+1321 DSTVYKQASSAV
-1333 EGLSTDLGEYIK
+1333 ESLSADLGEYIK
-1345 QTYSVEK
+1345 QTYSAEK

-1360 IPKTTGE
+1360 IPKTTDE

-1381 TVAGRQEIL
+1381 TVTGRQEIL

-1401 DLSSVESQIE
+1401 DLSSTQAQLK
-1411 QFQALTNGI
+1411 QFQSLTNGI
-1420 KSISKDKENK
+1420 KSINKDKENK
-1430 FEALIDLKTKV
+1430 FEALIDLKTKI
-1441 NNGECSV
+1441 NNGDCSV
-1448 GDYSKAVDEAND
+1448 GDYTKAVDEAND

-1465 AKKDYNTANAIRV
+1465 AKKDYNTANALRV

-1507 NKVEKEVAESFTNK
+1507 NNVEKQVAESFTNK

-1574 TETEDLS
+1574 TETEDLT

-1730 AESAKELAKAG
+1730 AESVKELAKAG
-1741 KWGNTELQNFIKMFS
+1741 KWGNTELQSYIEMFS

-1769 AAGWGSAISKANRY
+1769 AAAWGNAISKSNRY
-1783 FKEGTAGIDDFLS
+1783 FKEGTAGIDAFISD
-1796 VVAAADS
+1796 VAAANS
-1803 RLVKMNDQ
+1803 NLVKMNDQ
-1811 GVWEIQPGFDT
+1811 GVWEIQPNFEV
-1822 KDWGKAAGM
+1822 KDWANAAGV
-1831 AESTIEAMFGEMEE
+1831 AESTVESIFGQMEE

-1853 IEEESIDDLVAKA
+1853 IEETSIDDLVAKA
-1866 DSASNALKSSMGQ
+1866 ESASSALKSSMGQ

-1894 ASSEIENLKK
+1894 ASNEIDNLKK

-1967 QNAVDNVKSLEMQQ
+1967 QNAVDEVKSLEMQQ

-2022 DSVEDVKKKIENGKV
+2022 DSVDDVKKKIENGKV
-2037 KLTVDTDVNKS
+2037 KLTVDTDINKS

-2078 TLNKQINIAAKVDG
+2078 TLNKQIDIAAKVDG

-2097 TAFADA
+2097 TEFAEA
-2103 AKKLKDVDDDTVK
+2103 AKQLKDVDDDTVK

-2164 EKSGDIENMEKFAK
+2164 EKSSDIENMEKFAK

-2287 IGNNIFGDNS
+2287 VGNNIFGDNS

-2308 AERLKDVADANVSVT
+2308 AERLKDVKDANVSVT

-2366 ANLSGNGVGNN
+2366 ANLTGNGVGNN

-2398 KDVDNVSASVDVNL
+2398 KDVDNVSASVDVSL

-2450 EVNLSGD
+2450 EVNLSGE

-2735 DVGNVKAS
+2735 DVGDVKAKVS
-2743 VTASLS
+2743 ASLS

-2754 NDIFGNNSTI
+2754 NDIFGSNSTI
-2764 DNLKKFAAGAKS
+2764 DNLKKFADGAKS
-2776 LADVGSVSVKVS
+2776 LKGIGDVSAKVS

-2794 IGNGVLGGNSTL
+2794 IGNGLGGGNSKL
-2806 DNLGAFAKGA
+2806 DNLSAFAKGA
-2816 KQLKGVE
+2816 KQLDGVK
-2823 DKSVTISAY
+2823 DKSVTISAN
-2832 LEGNL
+2832 LNGNI
-2837 GLSSD
+2837 GSSSD
-2842 VINNLPSFVS
+2842 LINNLPSFAS
-2852 TAKALQSVEDKS
+2852 TAKTLQDVKDKS
-2864 VTVSAYV
+2864 VTVTASV
-2871 GGDITSDKVST
+2871 GGNITIDNVST

-2935 NTNVDTSAVDNYSPA
+2935 NTNVDTSAVNNYSPA

-2964 VNSWSAPPKTG
+2964 VNSWSAPSKTG

-2985 LTDGQLHKTGTITYK
+2985 LTDSQLHKTGTITYK

-3128 SRSLSNS
+3128 SRSSS

-3159 ETALDRVERAISRLD
+3159 ETALNRVERAISRLD

-3328 KQQEELKKQRDEMIS
+3328 KQQEELKKQRDEMQA
-3343 ELNNAVNSG
+3343 ELKNALDSG
-3352 TIEKYSESWYSMVNS
+3352 TIDKQSESYWNMVS
-3367 VDEVTKSIEECNTS
+3367 AIDEVSKSIEECNTS
-3381 LLEYEKNLRELDWQ
+3381 LLEYKKNLRELDWQ
-3395 IFDLIQDKISK
+3395 VFDLIQDKISK

-3436 TMGQYGVKYNV
+3436 SMGQYGVKYNV
-3447 YMAQADKY
+3447 YMAQANKY

-3510 ELDSLQKL
+3510 ELSSLQKL

-3528 AKDLYDYQKK
+3528 AKD
-3538 IKESTK
+3538 
-3544 DIADLEKQMAAYQG
+3544 
-3558 DVSEETKAKI
+3558 
-3568 QQIKVDLEEAKSDL
+3568 
-3582 EETEYE
+3582 
-3588 QYISD
+3588 
-3593 QQKMLDDLYNDYE
+3593 
-3606 TILNQRLDDIDALM
+3606 
-3620 ADMISEINNNAST
+3620 
-3633 IGATIESQADKVGYT
+3633 
-3648 LSESMNTIWLSGNGS
+3648 
-3663 ISSVITM
+3663 
-3670 YGTKFDTA
+3670 
-3678 LTTTNTALGYI
+3678 
-3689 NTNIQN
+3689 
-3695 MITQL
+3695 
-3700 NKLAGTKIKAAGAS
+3700 
-3714 SAATEKPTQK
+3714 
-3724 PSSTPAQQQQQ
+3724 
-3735 QQQQKKQVTVGG
+3735 
-3747 TINAGSARIYA
+3747 
-3758 DSYGNGGG
+3758 
-3766 RQTFGNDPIYTVLQE
+3766 
-3781 RNGYIL
+3781 
-3787 TRWHKLSSGYT
+3787 
-3798 GWFKKSDV
+3798 
-3806 SAYAL
+3806 
-3811 GAKNIRNNEMAWT
+3811 
-3824 QENGSE
+3824 
-3830 MIMRPSDGA
+3830 
-3839 ILTPLAK
+3839 
-3846 NDSVLTSAASSN
+3846 
-3858 IWNMANNPSNFIKDN
+3858 
-3873 LDLDKIDTGANVGN
+3873 
-3887 KTTYTQNLDKVVF
+3887 
-3900 NLPNVKNYDE
+3900 
-3910 LLKSMQHDKNF
+3910 
-3921 ERLIMSMTID
+3921 
-3931 PIAGKSS
+3931 
-3938 LAKGK
+3938 
-3943 AIR
+3943 

>member
-6 VSIDVDVNSSE
+6 VDVDVNVNDSKLDE
-17 LDKLEAKV
+17 LE
-25 SRIKLETPEVGV
+25 SRIKSIQDKTV
-37 KVNTE
+37 KVNVKADTKEISNAVSTATKTMQSSGKTIKIKPVVDTSAFSAINKTVTTLNKDNTITVKTTGIETGLDGVKRLRTE
-42 DFKKINKIIKEV
+42 VRTLDSEGKQLDFKV
-54 DNKGVTVKA
+54 SVQDD
-63 TVEGV
+63 
-68 NKLGELQTQIYS
+68 EL
-80 LNKKGET
+80 L
-87 EIKTR
+87 KT
-92 VVTEGVDKA
+92 K
-101 KTDIQQISESYK
+101 
-113 KMTSEINKIASM
+113 
-125 KAELVGLDKSS
+125 
-136 KRAKNLTN
+136 
-144 DIAESTDKVK
+144 
-154 ALKSEIKSLN
+154 
-164 DGSMPIDM
+164 
-172 ANGYKEAWA
+172 
-181 GVSKS
+181 
-186 IRDAKASISDK
+186 
-197 SDANKIKDDY
+197 
-207 KEVLNITREI
+207 
-217 GKKETALV
+217 
-225 GLKESSEDAKY
+225 
-236 LTQRLKELKAAK
+236 
-248 DAINTSKFTDAQ
+248 TDAQ
-260 NKAIEKLESKNS
+260 MLIEELKQIDTIKMKVDTGDISNQVDKIESDFRKITNVTKETQSAMDDFKSAQSLLNEARTSGNNKELISGMEQYEIALKKVKNQIDINTRAQKEQASASKLMS
-272 NNLAQAQAKFYDK
+272 DK
-285 SLAQDQKNSANEVES
+285 QTFSLQMTKWLKDNSAAAEDFGG
-300 KYKELLNITRE
+300 KIQKLQAELQSCDSVRFSNIKSEFKQLTMQAD
-311 IGKTKIQLLGLDE
+311 ISGKTGLTFADKFK
-324 ASEEAQVLNQRL
+324 QQ
-336 KELEDRKAELASTR
+336 
-350 YNLFN
+350 F
-355 DSQEKSI
+355 
-362 SSAEKDNAYALEKA
+362 
-376 ESKLSDLKTKAA
+376 SKLS
-388 KDIVVKFDVQGN
+388 
-400 LDAQMSTVDT
+400 
-410 KLASLG
+410 
-416 EFADRASSEYDELTV
+416 
-431 SAEKFKA
+431 
-438 ALSSGNESE
+438 
-447 IIATSAQFNSSLDKM
+447 
-462 KSKLTEVANE
+462 
-472 KKKFD
+472 
-477 AEMKS
+477 
-482 VSGALGAAETSGDV
+482 
-496 THNIESQMN
+496 
-505 AFVNKSKEAVSA
+505 
-517 VKELKTAQ
+517 
-525 QELNT
+525 
-530 AANNYKLDPNAQNK
+530 
-544 AALIAS
+544 
-550 EEKFTNAVKESN
+550 
-562 VQLEKQ
+562 
-568 SLEIKK
+568 
-574 QQAALKLQKWGKEHD
+574 
-589 AIGQNETHA
+589 
-598 KEFQSYIQAIKSA
+598 SY
-611 DTKAALDSVTQQT
+611 V
-624 SVWTQSMELAGEA
+624 
-637 GQTMGTKIKNSF
+637 
-649 SRLTSYFSAA
+649 SAA
-659 SVILAGIQLGKQ
+659 SVIMTGIQIAKS

-680 TQMTELKRVTDLSAM
+680 TQMTELKRVTDLSVS
-695 QYTNIYDKLSA
+695 QYTNIYDSLTA

-711 GVQLTDLISATA
+711 GTQLTDLISATA

-748 SDLDYDTASENLL
+748 ADLDYDTSAENLL

-775 GDSQQGVLDAVNHIS
+775 GDSQQGVLDAVSHIS

-805 DVGEAIKRSAS
+805 DIGEAVKRSAS
-816 ALSVAGNSLEET
+816 ALSVAGNSLEEV
-828 AGMVTGITEV
+828 AGMATGITEV

-846 NALKVISMRIRGMS
+846 NALKVISMRLRGMS
-860 GELQDL
+860 GSLEEL
-866 GEEVDDNV
+866 GEDVDDNV

-881 GDILNLTHG
+881 GQILNLTNG

-898 GNFKSTYEV
+898 GNFKSTYEI
-907 LQGIAGVWKE
+907 LQDVAKIWKD

-931 GKHRANDLAAILNNW
+931 GKHRANELAAVLNNW

-960 GSAMEEQEKY
+960 GSAMKEQEKY
-970 ADSLQGRLNSLQA
+970 ADSLQGRLNSLKA
-983 TWQQLSNTFI
+983 MWQQLSNTFI
-993 SSGLA
+993 NSDIA
-998 KGAVTI
+998 KGAITG
-1004 FKDLLAVIDKIIST
+1004 FKDLLSIIEKIMSAI
-1018 MGGFGT
+1018 GGVGT
-1024 VGLAGVLFAGFK
+1024 AGLLGSIVLGFK
-1036 KRSGVS
+1036 YFGKVKNLFSGFS
-1042 NLISSFFGDLNA
+1042 DIWSMIDGFKDLGTA
-1054 GLELGISKF
+1054 
-1063 QAFGEAGKSAGAKL
+1063 AKL
-1077 KSFFKTPTGAITKLG
+1077 SGESIVKAFSTSPKAILTGIG
-1092 LAIAAVSA
+1092 LIIAAVSTA
-1100 VIQFAEDKIAE
+1100 IQFAEDKIAE
-1111 ANKARQEK
+1111 VNKARQEK
-1119 FDASNNFNDSF
+1119 IDTSNNFNDSF

-1139 YSDKTILSSDE
+1139 YSDKTILSADE
-1150 ENELTSATNG
+1150 ESELTSAING
-1160 TIDALGNKSAA
+1160 TISALGDKSAA

-1185 LNDIAKAELKQQNQ
+1185 LNDIAKAELKQQKQ
-1199 LATDAQKAAKDK
+1199 LSTDAQKAAKDT
-1211 IKDSFSEG
+1211 IKSSWSEG
-1219 ITRGLADVF
+1219 LKKGLADKL
-1228 NGVGKYDFLLPSKN
+1228 NGVGKYDFLLPSKS
-1242 SKEWDAIK
+1242 SKEWKAIK
-1250 DITTSKSFAK
+1250 DITESKSFKKYIDGVSA
-1260 HVENRSSGRTFGK
+1260 HRNALG
-1273 ELDDDFSKK
+1273 LDDDFSKK
-1282 FNFDADSG
+1282 FNFDADTN
-1290 LDGYIEQLNYVNGIV
+1290 LDGYIEQLNYANEIV
-1305 DRLKAKATET
+1305 DKLNAKAQET
-1315 GDDSYL
+1315 NDDSYL
-1321 DSVVYEQASKAV
+1321 DSTVYKQASSAV
-1333 EGLSTDLGEYIK
+1333 ESLSADLGEYIK
-1345 QTYSVEK
+1345 QTYSAEK

-1360 IPKTTGE
+1360 IPKTTDE

-1381 TVAGRQEIL
+1381 TVTGRQEIL

-1401 DLSSVESQIE
+1401 DLSSTQAQLK
-1411 QFQALTNGI
+1411 QFQSLTNGI
-1420 KSISKDKENK
+1420 KSINKDKENK
-1430 FEALIDLKTKV
+1430 FEALIDLKTKI
-1441 NNGECSV
+1441 NNGDCSV
-1448 GDYSKAVDEAND
+1448 GDYTKAVDEAND

-1465 AKKDYNTANAIRV
+1465 AKKDYNTANALRV

-1507 NKVEKEVAESFTNK
+1507 NNVEKEVAESFTNK

-1730 AESAKELAKAG
+1730 AESVKELAKAG
-1741 KWGNTELQNFIKMFS
+1741 KWGNTELQSYIEMFS

-1769 AAGWGSAISKANRY
+1769 AAAWGNAISKSNRY
-1783 FKEGTAGIDDFLS
+1783 FKEGTAGIDAFIAD
-1796 VVAAADS
+1796 VAAANS
-1803 RLVKMNDQ
+1803 NLVKMNDQ
-1811 GVWEIQPGFDT
+1811 GVWEIQPNFDV
-1822 KDWGKAAGM
+1822 KDWAKAAGV
-1831 AESTIEAMFGEMEE
+1831 AESTVESIFGQMEE

-2103 AKKLKDVDDDTVK
+2103 AKQLKDVDDDTVK

-2135 QQFIDGAKDLEDV
+2135 QQFINGAKDLEDV

-2287 IGNNIFGDNS
+2287 VGNNIFGDNS

-2308 AERLKDVADANVSVT
+2308 AERLKDVEDANVSVT
-2323 ANLNGSGVGNN
+2323 ASLNGNGVGNN

-2366 ANLSGNGVGNN
+2366 ANLNGSGVGNN

-2443 GTVKADV
+2443 GSVKADV
-2450 EVNLSGD
+2450 EVNLSGE

-2494 ASLDS
+2494 ANLNS
-2499 SGVGNDIFGSNSAI
+2499 SGVGDDIFGSNSAI

-2640 FAKGAKSLQDVEDV
+2640 FAKGAKSLQGVEDV
-2654 SVNVT
+2654 AVNVT
-2659 ANLESTGV
+2659 ANLKSTGV

-2679 NINRFARAAERLKG
+2679 NINRFARAAERLKD
-2693 VEDVKVNVS
+2693 VEDVKVTVS

-2726 FAKGANALK
+2726 FAKGAKALK
-2735 DVGNVKAS
+2735 DVGDVKAKVS
-2743 VTASLS
+2743 ASLS

-2754 NDIFGNNSTI
+2754 NDIFGSNSTI
-2764 DNLKKFAAGAKS
+2764 DNLKKFADGAKS
-2776 LADVGSVSVKVS
+2776 LKGIGDVSAKVS

-2794 IGNGVLGGNSTL
+2794 IGNGLGGGNSKL
-2806 DNLGAFAKGA
+2806 DNLSAFAKGA
-2816 KQLKGVE
+2816 KQLDGVK
-2823 DKSVTISAY
+2823 DKSVTISAN
-2832 LEGNL
+2832 LNGNI
-2837 GLSSD
+2837 GSSSD
-2842 VINNLPSFVS
+2842 LINNLPSFAS
-2852 TAKALQSVEDKS
+2852 TAKTLQGVKDKS
-2864 VTVSAYV
+2864 VTVTASV
-2871 GGDITSDKVST
+2871 GGNITIDNVST

-3091 RGVAMASGTAFANV
+3091 RGVALASGTAFANV
-3105 GHGTWKPGGIGGG
+3105 GAGTWKPGGIGGG
-3118 YSGGGSSSSG
+3118 YSGGGSSSS
-3128 SRSLSNS
+3128 SSSKS
-3135 GSNSNSNSNANKEA
+3135 SSSSSSNSNSNSSANKEA
-3149 EKTEETLDWI
+3149 EKFEETLDWI

-3174 KTATSTYKNWTKRGT
+3174 KTATSTYKNWTKRGA

-3328 KQQEELKKQRDEMIS
+3328 KQQEELKKQRDEMVA

-3447 YMAQADKY
+3447 YMAQANKY

-3510 ELDSLQKL
+3510 ELSSLQKL

-3558 DVSEETKAKI
+3558 DKSEETKAKLQKI
-3568 QQIKVDLEEAKSDL
+3568 TVDLEEAKSDL

-3593 QQKMLDDLYNDYE
+3593 QQKMLDDLYEQYE
-3606 TILNQRLDDIDALM
+3606 VVLNQRLDDIDALM

-3695 MITQL
+3695 MIAQL
-3700 NKLAGTKIKAAGAS
+3700 NKIAGTKIKAAGTS
-3714 SAATEKPTQK
+3714 SAATEKPTPK
-3724 PSSTPAQQQQQ
+3724 PSPAPAQQPQ
-3735 QQQQKKQVTVGG
+3735 QQQQKQKQVTVGG

-3766 RQTFGNDPIYTVLQE
+3766 RQTFGSDPIYTVLQE
-3781 RNGYIL
+3781 RNGYVL

-3858 IWNMANNPSNFIKDN
+3858 IWNMANNPSDFIKDN
-3873 LDLDKIDTGANVGN
+3873 LDFDKVNTSATVGN
-3887 KTTYTQNLDKVVF
+3887 QTTMVQNLDKVVF

-3931 PIAGKSS
+3931 PLAGKSS

>member
-125 KAELVGLDKSS
+125 KAELVDLDKSS

-416 EFADRASSEYDELTV
+416 EFADRASSEYDELTA

-447 IIATSAQFNSSLDKM
+447 IIATSAQFNSYLDKM

-517 VKELKTAQ
+517 VKELKAAQ

-659 SVILAGIQLGKQ
+659 SIILAGIQLGKQ

-695 QYTNIYDKLSA
+695 QYANVYDKLSA

-805 DVGEAIKRSAS
+805 DIGEAIKRSAS

-866 GEEVDDNV
+866 GEEVDDDV

-881 GDILNLTHG
+881 GNILNLTHG

-898 GNFKSTYEV
+898 GNFKSTYEI

-983 TWQQLSNTFI
+983 MWQQLSNTFI
-993 SSGLA
+993 DSDIA
-998 KGAVTI
+998 KSAVGV
-1004 FKDLLAVIDKIIST
+1004 FKDLLSVINDIMHTI
-1018 MGGFGT
+1018 GGFGT
-1024 VGLAGVLFAGFK
+1024 AGLVGVLFAGFK

-1042 NLISSFFGDLNA
+1042 NLVSSFFGDLNTA
-1054 GLELGISKF
+1054 LDSGMTKI
-1063 QAFGEAGKSAGAKL
+1063 QAFGEAGKSARGKL
-1077 KSFFKTPTGAITKLG
+1077 TSFLKTPAGIGTAIAGITTLVSAAITLFNNYRE
-1092 LAIAAVSA
+1092 A
-1100 VIQFAEDKIAE
+1100 KI
-1111 ANKARQEK
+1111 KAFDEK
-1119 FDASNNFNDSF
+1119 IDLNNNFSNAYND
-1130 DSFEQAYIK
+1130 FEQAYIK
-1139 YSDKTILSSDE
+1139 YSDKTILSAE
-1150 ENELTSATNG
+1150 EERDFASAVNG
-1160 TIDALGNKSAA
+1160 TVSALGEKSSA
-1171 LRDVAGASSDYVSN
+1171 LQKAAGASSEYFN
-1185 LNDIAKAELKQQNQ
+1185 NINKIATEEIK
-1199 LATDAQKAAKDK
+1199 AQKRSATAAKNAAKDK
-1211 IKDSFSEG
+1211 LNDSAYWEQGSFILANDENSDWYKATKNILEDKNFQKKYARTRKGKDN
-1219 ITRGLADVF
+1219 R
-1228 NGVGKYDFLLPSKN
+1228 
-1242 SKEWDAIK
+1242 
-1250 DITTSKSFAK
+1250 DIAF
-1260 HVENRSSGRTFGK
+1260 E
-1273 ELDDDFSKK
+1273 
-1282 FNFDADSG
+1282 FDMNHNANVDEM
-1290 LDGYIEQLNYVNGIV
+1290 IEQYNY
-1305 DRLKAKATET
+1305 LKKLVQETE
-1315 GDDSYL
+1315 DY
-1321 DSVVYEQASKAV
+1321 ASKLSEDASNELLNK
-1333 EGLSTDLGEYIK
+1333 EGYKDMK
-1345 QTYSVEK
+1345 QKVKDMSKDVQSMIEATYDEQK
-1352 ASYQLKNG
+1352 AIYQLDNG
-1360 IPKTTGE
+1360 IPKTVDD
-1367 FYKMQEAVLKASSS
+1367 FYKMQDAVLNISSKS
-1381 TVAGRQEIL
+1381 LETRAEIS
-1390 DLLNKDYADTF
+1390 DLLNSDYGDVF
-1401 DLSSVESQIE
+1401 DLSSVESQLK

-1430 FEALIDLKTKV
+1430 FETLIEMKTKLNDGDCTV
-1441 NNGECSV
+1441 GE
-1448 GDYSKAVDEAND
+1448 YTKAVDD
-1460 AINEI
+1460 AKSAIDDI
-1465 AKKDYNTANAIRV
+1465 AKKDSATAEALRV

-1507 NKVEKEVAESFTNK
+1507 NNVEKQVAESFTNK

-1574 TETEDLS
+1574 TETEDLT

-1664 ALREKEKSGSDKYK
+1664 ALREKEKNGSDKYK

-1730 AESAKELAKAG
+1730 AESVKELAKAG
-1741 KWGNTELQNFIKMFS
+1741 KWGNTELQSYIEMFS

-1769 AAGWGSAISKANRY
+1769 AAAWGNAISKSNRY
-1783 FKEGTAGIDDFLS
+1783 FKEGTAGIDAFISD
-1796 VVAAADS
+1796 VAAANS
-1803 RLVKMNDQ
+1803 NLVKMNDQ
-1811 GVWEIQPGFDT
+1811 GVWEIRPNFDV
-1822 KDWGKAAGM
+1822 KDWAKAAGV
-1831 AESTIEAMFGEMEE
+1831 AESTVESIFGQMEE

-1866 DSASNALKSSMGQ
+1866 ESASSALKSSMGQ

-2103 AKKLKDVDDDTVK
+2103 AKQLKDVDDDTVK
-2116 TVTAS
+2116 SVTAS

-2148 DSSFVTV
+2148 NSSFVTV

-2164 EKSGDIENMEKFAK
+2164 EKSSDIENMEKFAK

-2287 IGNNIFGDNS
+2287 VGDNIFGDNS

-2344 LDKFADAAERLN
+2344 IDKFADAAERLS

-2366 ANLSGNGVGNN
+2366 ANLTGNGVGDN

-2389 KFADGAKRL
+2389 KFADGAKSL

-2450 EVNLSGD
+2450 EVNLSGE

-2480 EKLKGIGN
+2480 EKLKGVGN

-2494 ASLDS
+2494 ANLNS
-2499 SGVGNDIFGSNSAI
+2499 SGVGDDIFGSNSAI

-2564 AAKKLEGVGDVDANV
+2564 AAKKLEGVGDVDASV

-2667 SNNVFGDNSALD
+2667 SNNIFGDNSALD
-2679 NINRFARAAERLKG
+2679 NINRFARAAERLKD
-2693 VEDVKVNVS
+2693 VEDVNVSVS
-2702 ASLDSSGV
+2702 ASLNSSGV

-2720 LDNMSK
+2720 LDNMSR

-2735 DVGNVKAS
+2735 DVGDVNAKVS
-2743 VTASLS
+2743 ASLS

-2754 NDIFGNNSTI
+2754 NDIFGSNSTI
-2764 DNLKKFAAGAKS
+2764 DNLKKFADGAKS
-2776 LADVGSVSVKVS
+2776 LKGIGDVSAKVS

-2794 IGNGVLGGNSTL
+2794 IGNGLGGGNSKL
-2806 DNLGAFAKGA
+2806 DNLSAFAKGA
-2816 KQLKGVE
+2816 KQLDGVK
-2823 DKSVTISAY
+2823 DKSVTISAN
-2832 LEGNL
+2832 LNGNI
-2837 GLSSD
+2837 GSSSD
-2842 VINNLPSFVS
+2842 LINNLPSFAS
-2852 TAKALQSVEDKS
+2852 TAKTLQDVKDKS
-2864 VTVSAYV
+2864 VTVTASV
-2871 GGDITSDKVST
+2871 GGNITIDNVST

-2964 VNSWSAPPKTG
+2964 VNSWTAPPKTG
-2975 TVTYNPSVTA
+2975 TVTYSPSVTA
-2985 LTDGQLHKTGTITYK
+2985 LTDSQLHKTGTITYK

-3010 GTAHANGTAGHAFKN
+3010 GTAHANGTANRAFKN

-3091 RGVAMASGTAFANV
+3091 RGVALASGTAFANV
-3105 GHGTWKPGGIGGG
+3105 GAGTWKPGGIGGN
-3118 YSGGGSSSSG
+3118 YSGGSGSSSS
-3128 SRSLSNS
+3128 SKSSS
-3135 GSNSNSNSNANKEA
+3135 SSNSNSNSSANKEA
-3149 EKTEETLDWI
+3149 EKFEETLDWI

-3243 LNNKISE
+3243 LNNKIQD
-3250 YKQWYEKA
+3250 YQNWYNKA

-3352 TIEKYSESWYSMVNS
+3352 TIEKYSESWYSMVSS
-3367 VDEVTKSIEECNTS
+3367 VDGVTKSIEECNTS
-3381 LLEYEKNLRELDWQ
+3381 LLEYEKNLRELDWEV
-3395 IFDLIQDKISK
+3395 FDIIQDKISK

-3447 YMAQADKY
+3447 YMAQANKY

-3528 AKDLYDYQKK
+3528 AKD
-3538 IKESTK
+3538 
-3544 DIADLEKQMAAYQG
+3544 
-3558 DVSEETKAKI
+3558 
-3568 QQIKVDLEEAKSDL
+3568 
-3582 EETEYE
+3582 
-3588 QYISD
+3588 
-3593 QQKMLDDLYNDYE
+3593 
-3606 TILNQRLDDIDALM
+3606 
-3620 ADMISEINNNAST
+3620 
-3633 IGATIESQADKVGYT
+3633 
-3648 LSESMNTIWLSGNGS
+3648 
-3663 ISSVITM
+3663 
-3670 YGTKFDTA
+3670 
-3678 LTTTNTALGYI
+3678 
-3689 NTNIQN
+3689 
-3695 MITQL
+3695 
-3700 NKLAGTKIKAAGAS
+3700 
-3714 SAATEKPTQK
+3714 
-3724 PSSTPAQQQQQ
+3724 
-3735 QQQQKKQVTVGG
+3735 
-3747 TINAGSARIYA
+3747 
-3758 DSYGNGGG
+3758 
-3766 RQTFGNDPIYTVLQE
+3766 
-3781 RNGYIL
+3781 
-3787 TRWHKLSSGYT
+3787 
-3798 GWFKKSDV
+3798 
-3806 SAYAL
+3806 
-3811 GAKNIRNNEMAWT
+3811 
-3824 QENGSE
+3824 
-3830 MIMRPSDGA
+3830 
-3839 ILTPLAK
+3839 
-3846 NDSVLTSAASSN
+3846 
-3858 IWNMANNPSNFIKDN
+3858 
-3873 LDLDKIDTGANVGN
+3873 
-3887 KTTYTQNLDKVVF
+3887 
-3900 NLPNVKNYDE
+3900 
-3910 LLKSMQHDKNF
+3910 
-3921 ERLIMSMTID
+3921 
-3931 PIAGKSS
+3931 
-3938 LAKGK
+3938 
-3943 AIR
+3943 

>member
-6 VSIDVDVNSSE
+6 VDVDVNVNDSKLDE
-17 LDKLEAKV
+17 LE
-25 SRIKLETPEVGV
+25 SRIKSIQDKTV
-37 KVNTE
+37 KVNVKADTKEISNAVSTATKTMQSSGKTIKIKPVVDTSAFSAINKTVTTLNKDNTITVKTTGIETGLDGVKRLRTE
-42 DFKKINKIIKEV
+42 VRTLDSEGKQLDFKV
-54 DNKGVTVKA
+54 SVQDD
-63 TVEGV
+63 
-68 NKLGELQTQIYS
+68 EL
-80 LNKKGET
+80 L
-87 EIKTR
+87 KT
-92 VVTEGVDKA
+92 K
-101 KTDIQQISESYK
+101 
-113 KMTSEINKIASM
+113 
-125 KAELVGLDKSS
+125 
-136 KRAKNLTN
+136 
-144 DIAESTDKVK
+144 
-154 ALKSEIKSLN
+154 
-164 DGSMPIDM
+164 
-172 ANGYKEAWA
+172 
-181 GVSKS
+181 
-186 IRDAKASISDK
+186 
-197 SDANKIKDDY
+197 
-207 KEVLNITREI
+207 
-217 GKKETALV
+217 
-225 GLKESSEDAKY
+225 
-236 LTQRLKELKAAK
+236 
-248 DAINTSKFTDAQ
+248 TDAQ
-260 NKAIEKLESKNS
+260 MLIEELKQIDTIKMKVDTGDISNQVDKIESDFRKITNVTKETQSAMDDFKSAQSLLNEARTSGNNKELISGMEQYEIALKKVKNQIDINTRAQKEQASASKLM
-272 NNLAQAQAKFYDK
+272 YDK
-285 SLAQDQKNSANEVES
+285 QTFSLQMTKWLKDNSAAAEDFGG
-300 KYKELLNITRE
+300 KIQKLQAELQSCDSVRFSNIKSEFKQLTMQAD
-311 IGKTKIQLLGLDE
+311 ISGKTGLTFADKFK
-324 ASEEAQVLNQRL
+324 QQ
-336 KELEDRKAELASTR
+336 
-350 YNLFN
+350 F
-355 DSQEKSI
+355 
-362 SSAEKDNAYALEKA
+362 
-376 ESKLSDLKTKAA
+376 SKLS
-388 KDIVVKFDVQGN
+388 
-400 LDAQMSTVDT
+400 
-410 KLASLG
+410 
-416 EFADRASSEYDELTV
+416 
-431 SAEKFKA
+431 
-438 ALSSGNESE
+438 
-447 IIATSAQFNSSLDKM
+447 
-462 KSKLTEVANE
+462 
-472 KKKFD
+472 
-477 AEMKS
+477 
-482 VSGALGAAETSGDV
+482 
-496 THNIESQMN
+496 
-505 AFVNKSKEAVSA
+505 
-517 VKELKTAQ
+517 
-525 QELNT
+525 
-530 AANNYKLDPNAQNK
+530 
-544 AALIAS
+544 
-550 EEKFTNAVKESN
+550 
-562 VQLEKQ
+562 
-568 SLEIKK
+568 
-574 QQAALKLQKWGKEHD
+574 
-589 AIGQNETHA
+589 
-598 KEFQSYIQAIKSA
+598 SY
-611 DTKAALDSVTQQT
+611 V
-624 SVWTQSMELAGEA
+624 
-637 GQTMGTKIKNSF
+637 
-649 SRLTSYFSAA
+649 SAA
-659 SVILAGIQLGKQ
+659 SVIMTGIQIARS

-680 TQMTELKRVTDLSAM
+680 TQMTELKRVTDLSAS
-695 QYTNIYDKLSA
+695 QYTNIYDNLTA

-711 GVQLTDLISATA
+711 GTQLTDLISATA

-805 DVGEAIKRSAS
+805 DIGEAIKRSAS

-898 GNFKSTYEV
+898 GNFKSTYEI
-907 LQGIAGVWKE
+907 LQGIADVWKE

-960 GSAMEEQEKY
+960 GSAMKEQEKY

-998 KGAVTI
+998 KGVVTI

-1018 MGGFGT
+1018 VGGLGT
-1024 VGLAGVLFAGFK
+1024 AGLVGVLFAGFK

-1042 NLISSFFGDLNA
+1042 KLVSQFFTDLSEGFDTNLTKLETFEIAFAKA
-1054 GLELGISKF
+1054 GST
-1063 QAFGEAGKSAGAKL
+1063 L
-1077 KSFFKTPTGAITKLG
+1077 KNFFKTPTGVMTGIG
-1092 LAIAAVSA
+1092 LAIAAVSTA
-1100 VIQFAEDKIAE
+1100 IQFLDNKIAE
-1111 ANKARQEK
+1111 TNKARQEK

-1150 ENELTSATNG
+1150 ENELTSAING

-1171 LRDVAGASSDYVSN
+1171 LRDVAGASSEYVNN
-1185 LNDIAKAELKQQNQ
+1185 LNAITKEELKQQKQ
-1199 LATDAQKAAKDK
+1199 LADSARISAKDK
-1211 IKDSFSEG
+1211 IGDYWS
-1219 ITRGLADVF
+1219 
-1228 NGVGKYDFLLPSKN
+1228 NGVWSGIKQILSGHSSKYDFALPKQS
-1242 SKEWDAIK
+1242 SKEWAAIK
-1250 DITTSKSFAK
+1250 DTAVIKDYLKNGTSKYYKNKINRIGDIDWFESQDFMFQTS
-1260 HVENRSSGRTFGK
+1260 EN
-1273 ELDDDFSKK
+1273 
-1282 FNFDADSG
+1282 
-1290 LDGYIEQLNYVNGIV
+1290 LDGIIKQLNYAIEIR
-1305 DRLKAKATET
+1305 DKLSAKADET

-1321 DSVVYEQASKAV
+1321 DSDTYKSASTAID
-1333 EGLSTDLGEYIK
+1333 ELSSDLDEYIK
-1345 QTYSVEK
+1345 QTYAAEK
-1352 ASYQLKNG
+1352 ATYQLKNG
-1360 IPKTTGE
+1360 IPKTTDE

-1381 TVAGRQEIL
+1381 TVYGRAEIL
-1390 DLLNKDYADTF
+1390 NLLNSDYGNIF
-1401 DLSSVESQIE
+1401 DLSSVESQVK

-1430 FEALIDLKTKV
+1430 FETLIDLKTKV
-1441 NNGECSV
+1441 NSGDCTVGE
-1448 GDYSKAVDEAND
+1448 YTKAVDD
-1460 AINEI
+1460 AKSAIDDI
-1465 AKKDYNTANAIRV
+1465 AKKDSATAEALRV

-1574 TETEDLS
+1574 TETEDLT

-1683 LEDLNSEIEA
+1683 LENLNSEIEA

-1730 AESAKELAKAG
+1730 AESVKELAKAG
-1741 KWGNTELQNFIKMFS
+1741 KWGNTELQSYIEMFS

-1769 AAGWGSAISKANRY
+1769 AAAWGNAISKSNRY
-1783 FKEGTAGIDDFLS
+1783 FQEGTAGIDAFISD
-1796 VVAAADS
+1796 VAAANS
-1803 RLVKMNDQ
+1803 NLVKMNDQ
-1811 GVWEIQPGFDT
+1811 GVWEIQPNFDV
-1822 KDWGKAAGM
+1822 KDWAKAAGV
-1831 AESTIEAMFGEMEE
+1831 AESTVESIFGQMEE

-2058 KIKDKDVTVTVKVK
+2058 KIKDKDITVTVKVK

-2103 AKKLKDVDDDTVK
+2103 AKQLKDVDDDTVK
-2116 TVTAS
+2116 SVTAS

-2164 EKSGDIENMEKFAK
+2164 EKSSDIENMEKFAK

-2287 IGNNIFGDNS
+2287 VGDNIFGDNS

-2366 ANLSGNGVGNN
+2366 ANLTGNGVGNN

-2450 EVNLSGD
+2450 EVNLSGE

-2564 AAKKLEGVGDVDANV
+2564 AAKKLEGVGDVNASV

-2823 DKSVTISAY
+2823 DKSVTISAN
-2832 LEGNL
+2832 LNGNI
-2837 GLSSD
+2837 GSSSD
-2842 VINNLPSFVS
+2842 LINNLPSFAS
-2852 TAKALQSVEDKS
+2852 TAKTLQGVKDKS
-2864 VTVSAYV
+2864 VTVTASV
-2871 GGDITSDKVST
+2871 GGNITIDNVST

-2889 ISSLPPSKTVT
+2889 VSSLPPSKTVT
-2900 VNTNVDTGAIANV
+2900 VNTNVDTGAISNI

-2964 VNSWSAPPKTG
+2964 VNSWPVPPKTG

-2985 LTDGQLHKTGTITYK
+2985 LTDSQLHKTGTITYK

-3091 RGVAMASGTAFANV
+3091 RGVALASGTAFANV
-3105 GHGTWKPGGIGGG
+3105 GAGTWKPGGIGGG

-3128 SRSLSNS
+3128 SKSSS
-3135 GSNSNSNSNANKEA
+3135 SSSSNSNSNSSANKEA

-3159 ETALDRVERAISRLD
+3159 ETALNRVERAISRLD
-3174 KTATSTYKNWTKRGT
+3174 KTVTSTYKNWTKRGT

-3243 LNNKISE
+3243 LNNKIQD
-3250 YKQWYEKA
+3250 YQNWYNKA

-3381 LLEYEKNLRELDWQ
+3381 LLEYKKNLRELDWQ

-3447 YMAQADKY
+3447 YMAQANKY
-3455 AKKIKELQADL
+3455 AKKIKALQADL

-3504 SDGIDK
+3504 SEGIDK
-3510 ELDSLQKL
+3510 ELSSLQKL
-3518 IDKRNDALDA
+3518 IDKRNDALDS

-3538 IKESTK
+3538 LKESTK

-3582 EETEYE
+3582 EEMEYE

-3593 QQKMLDDLYNDYE
+3593 QQKMLDDLYTDYE

-3663 ISSVITM
+3663 ISNVITM

-3714 SAATEKPTQK
+3714 SAATEKPTPK
-3724 PSSTPAQQQQQ
+3724 PSSTPTQQQQ

-3747 TINAGSARIYA
+3747 TINAGGARIYA

-3766 RQTFGNDPIYTVLQE
+3766 RQTFGSDPIYTVLQE

-3858 IWNMANNPSNFIKDN
+3858 IWNMANNPSDFIKDN

>member
-6 VSIDVDVNSSE
+6 VDVDVNVNDSKLDE
-17 LDKLEAKV
+17 LE
-25 SRIKLETPEVGV
+25 SRIKSIQDKTV
-37 KVNTE
+37 KVNVKADTKEISNAVSTATKTMQSSGKTIKIKPVVDTSAFSAINKTVTTLNKDNTITVKTTGIETGLDGVKRLRTE
-42 DFKKINKIIKEV
+42 VRTLDSEGKQLDFKV
-54 DNKGVTVKA
+54 SVQDD
-63 TVEGV
+63 
-68 NKLGELQTQIYS
+68 EL
-80 LNKKGET
+80 L
-87 EIKTR
+87 KT
-92 VVTEGVDKA
+92 K
-101 KTDIQQISESYK
+101 
-113 KMTSEINKIASM
+113 
-125 KAELVGLDKSS
+125 
-136 KRAKNLTN
+136 
-144 DIAESTDKVK
+144 
-154 ALKSEIKSLN
+154 
-164 DGSMPIDM
+164 
-172 ANGYKEAWA
+172 
-181 GVSKS
+181 
-186 IRDAKASISDK
+186 
-197 SDANKIKDDY
+197 
-207 KEVLNITREI
+207 
-217 GKKETALV
+217 
-225 GLKESSEDAKY
+225 
-236 LTQRLKELKAAK
+236 
-248 DAINTSKFTDAQ
+248 TDAQ
-260 NKAIEKLESKNS
+260 MLIEELKQIDTIKMKVDTGDISNQVDKIESDFRKITNVTKETQSAMDDFKSAQSLLNEARTSGNNKELISGMEQYEIALKKVKNQIDINIRAQKEQASASKLMS
-272 NNLAQAQAKFYDK
+272 DK
-285 SLAQDQKNSANEVES
+285 QTFSLQMTKWLKDNSAAAEDFGG
-300 KYKELLNITRE
+300 KIQKLQAELQSCDSVRFSNIKSEFKQLTMQAD
-311 IGKTKIQLLGLDE
+311 ISGKTGLTFADKFK
-324 ASEEAQVLNQRL
+324 QQ
-336 KELEDRKAELASTR
+336 
-350 YNLFN
+350 F
-355 DSQEKSI
+355 
-362 SSAEKDNAYALEKA
+362 
-376 ESKLSDLKTKAA
+376 SKLS
-388 KDIVVKFDVQGN
+388 
-400 LDAQMSTVDT
+400 
-410 KLASLG
+410 
-416 EFADRASSEYDELTV
+416 
-431 SAEKFKA
+431 
-438 ALSSGNESE
+438 
-447 IIATSAQFNSSLDKM
+447 
-462 KSKLTEVANE
+462 
-472 KKKFD
+472 
-477 AEMKS
+477 
-482 VSGALGAAETSGDV
+482 
-496 THNIESQMN
+496 
-505 AFVNKSKEAVSA
+505 
-517 VKELKTAQ
+517 
-525 QELNT
+525 
-530 AANNYKLDPNAQNK
+530 
-544 AALIAS
+544 
-550 EEKFTNAVKESN
+550 
-562 VQLEKQ
+562 
-568 SLEIKK
+568 
-574 QQAALKLQKWGKEHD
+574 
-589 AIGQNETHA
+589 
-598 KEFQSYIQAIKSA
+598 SY
-611 DTKAALDSVTQQT
+611 V
-624 SVWTQSMELAGEA
+624 
-637 GQTMGTKIKNSF
+637 
-649 SRLTSYFSAA
+649 SAA
-659 SVILAGIQLGKQ
+659 SVIMTGMQIAKST
-671 AFQNVLDID
+671 FQNVLDID
-680 TQMTELKRVTDLSAM
+680 TQMTELKRVTDLSAS
-695 QYTNIYDKLSA
+695 QYTNIYDSLIA

-711 GVQLTDLISATA
+711 GTQLTDLISATA

-748 SDLDYDTASENLL
+748 ADLDYDTSAENLL

-775 GDSQQGVLDAVNHIS
+775 GDSQQGVLDAVSHIS

-805 DVGEAIKRSAS
+805 DIGEAVKRSAS
-816 ALSVAGNSLEET
+816 ALSVAGNSLEEV
-828 AGMVTGITEV
+828 AGMATGITEV

-846 NALKVISMRIRGMS
+846 NALKVISMRLRGMS
-860 GELQDL
+860 GSLEEL
-866 GEEVDDNV
+866 GEDVDDNV

-881 GDILNLTHG
+881 GQILNLTNG

-898 GNFKSTYEV
+898 GNFKSTYEI
-907 LQGIAGVWKE
+907 LQDVAKIWKD

-931 GKHRANDLAAILNNW
+931 GKHRANELAAVLNNW

-960 GSAMEEQEKY
+960 GSAMKEQEKY
-970 ADSLQGRLNSLQA
+970 ADSLQGRLNSLKA
-983 TWQQLSNTFI
+983 MLQQLSNTFI
-993 SSGLA
+993 NSDIA
-998 KGAVTI
+998 KGAITG
-1004 FKDLLAVIDKIIST
+1004 FKDLLSIIEKIMSAI
-1018 MGGFGT
+1018 GGVGT
-1024 VGLAGVLFAGFK
+1024 AGLLGSIVLGFK
-1036 KRSGVS
+1036 YFGKVKNLFSGFS
-1042 NLISSFFGDLNA
+1042 DIWSMIDGFKNLGTA
-1054 GLELGISKF
+1054 
-1063 QAFGEAGKSAGAKL
+1063 AKL
-1077 KSFFKTPTGAITKLG
+1077 SGESIVKAFSTSPKAILTGIG
-1092 LAIAAVSA
+1092 LIIAAVSTA
-1100 VIQFAEDKIAE
+1100 IQFVEDKIAE
-1111 ANKARQEK
+1111 VNKARQEK
-1119 FDASNNFNDSF
+1119 IDTSNNFNDSF

-1139 YSDKTILSSDE
+1139 YSDKTILSADE
-1150 ENELTSATNG
+1150 ESELTSAING
-1160 TIDALGNKSAA
+1160 TISALGDKSAA

-1185 LNDIAKAELKQQNQ
+1185 LNDIAKAELKQQKQ
-1199 LATDAQKAAKDK
+1199 LSTDAQKAAKDT
-1211 IKDSFSEG
+1211 IKSSWSEG
-1219 ITRGLADVF
+1219 LKKGLADKL
-1228 NGVGKYDFLLPSKN
+1228 NGVGKYDFLLPSKS
-1242 SKEWDAIK
+1242 SKEWKAIK
-1250 DITTSKSFAK
+1250 DITESKSFKKYIDGVSA
-1260 HVENRSSGRTFGK
+1260 HRNALG
-1273 ELDDDFSKK
+1273 LDDDFSKK
-1282 FNFDADSG
+1282 FNFDADTN
-1290 LDGYIEQLNYVNGIV
+1290 LDGYIEQLNYANEIV
-1305 DRLKAKATET
+1305 DKLNVKAQET
-1315 GDDSYL
+1315 NDDSYL
-1321 DSVVYEQASKAV
+1321 DSTVYKQASSAV
-1333 EGLSTDLGEYIK
+1333 ESLSADLGEYIK
-1345 QTYSVEK
+1345 QTYSAEK

-1360 IPKTTGE
+1360 IPKTTDE

-1381 TVAGRQEIL
+1381 TVTGRQEIL

-1401 DLSSVESQIE
+1401 DLSSTQAQLK
-1411 QFQALTNGI
+1411 QFQSLTNGI
-1420 KSISKDKENK
+1420 KSINKDKENK
-1430 FEALIDLKTKV
+1430 FEALIDLKTKI
-1441 NNGECSV
+1441 NNGDCSV
-1448 GDYSKAVDEAND
+1448 GDYTKAVDEAND

-1465 AKKDYNTANAIRV
+1465 AKKDYNTANALRV

-1507 NKVEKEVAESFTNK
+1507 NNVEKEVAESFTNK

-1730 AESAKELAKAG
+1730 AESVKELAKAG
-1741 KWGNTELQNFIKMFS
+1741 KWGNTELQSYIEMFS

-1769 AAGWGSAISKANRY
+1769 AAAWGNAISKSNRY
-1783 FKEGTAGIDDFLS
+1783 FKEGTAGIDAFIAD
-1796 VVAAADS
+1796 VAAANS
-1803 RLVKMNDQ
+1803 NLVKMNDQ
-1811 GVWEIQPGFDT
+1811 GVWEIQPNFDV
-1822 KDWGKAAGM
+1822 KDWAKAAGV
-1831 AESTIEAMFGEMEE
+1831 AESTVESIFGQMEE

-2037 KLTVDTDVNKS
+2037 TLTVDTDVNKS

-2103 AKKLKDVDDDTVK
+2103 AKQLKDVDDDTVK

-2135 QQFIDGAKDLEDV
+2135 QQFINGAKDLEDV

-2221 GAKTLQGI
+2221 GAK
-2229 GDAKVTIEANLK
+2229 
-2241 GEGVGDNIFG
+2241 
-2251 DNSKLDNIKKFAEG
+2251 
-2265 AKALQG
+2265 
-2271 VGDAS
+2271 
-2276 VNITA
+2276 
-2281 NLEGKG
+2281 
-2287 IGNNIFGDNS
+2287 
-2297 TLDNLEKFAKA
+2297 
-2308 AERLKDVADANVSVT
+2308 
-2323 ANLNGSGVGNN
+2323 
-2334 IFGDN
+2334 
-2339 STLDN
+2339 
-2344 LDKFADAAERLN
+2344 
-2356 GVQDVKVNVE
+2356 
-2366 ANLSGNGVGNN
+2366 
-2377 IFGDNSTLDNLK
+2377 
-2389 KFADGAKRL
+2389 RL

-2429 LEKFAEGAKSIKDV
+2429 LEKFAEGAKSIKNV

-2450 EVNLSGD
+2450 EVNLSGE

-2488 ISTNVS
+2488 ISTTVS

-2564 AAKKLEGVGDVDANV
+2564 AAKKLEGVGDVDASV

-2816 KQLKGVE
+2816 KQLKDVE
-2823 DKSVTISAY
+2823 DKSVTISAN
-2832 LEGNL
+2832 LNGNI
-2837 GLSSD
+2837 GSSSD
-2842 VINNLPSFVS
+2842 LINNLPSFAS
-2852 TAKALQSVEDKS
+2852 TAKTLQDVKDKS
-2864 VTVSAYV
+2864 VTVTASV
-2871 GGDITSDKVST
+2871 GGNITIDNVST

-2913 KSTLQGLSDSGL
+2913 KSTLRGLSDSGL

-2964 VNSWSAPPKTG
+2964 VNSWPVPSKTG

-2985 LTDGQLHKTGTITYK
+2985 LTDSQLHKTGTITYK

-3010 GTAHANGTAGHAFKN
+3010 GTAHANGTANHAFKN

-3059 AEFVPYK
+3059 AEFVSYK

-3091 RGVAMASGTAFANV
+3091 RGVALASGTAFANV
-3105 GHGTWKPGGIGGG
+3105 GAGTWKPGGIGGN
-3118 YSGGGSSSSG
+3118 YSGGGGSSSG
-3128 SRSLSNS
+3128 SKSSS
-3135 GSNSNSNSNANKEA
+3135 SSNSNSNSSANKEA
-3149 EKTEETLDWI
+3149 EKFEETLDWI

-3395 IFDLIQDKISK
+3395 VFDLIQDKISK

-3436 TMGQYGVKYNV
+3436 SMGQYGVKYNV
-3447 YMAQADKY
+3447 YMAQANKY

-3482 IEAQQEAILNAEDM
+3482 IGAQQEAILNAEDM

-3633 IGATIESQADKVGYT
+3633 IGATIKSQADKVGYT

-3663 ISSVITM
+3663 IANVITM

-3695 MITQL
+3695 MIAQL
-3700 NKLAGTKIKAAGAS
+3700 NKIAGTKIKAAGAS
-3714 SAATEKPTQK
+3714 SAATEKPTPK
-3724 PSSTPAQQQQQ
+3724 PSSTPTQQQ
-3735 QQQQKKQVTVGG
+3735 QQQQKKQITVGG
-3747 TINAGSARIYA
+3747 TINAGGARIYA

-3766 RQTFGNDPIYTVLQE
+3766 RQTFGSDPIYTVLQE

-3824 QENGSE
+3824 QEDGSE

-3858 IWNMANNPSNFIKDN
+3858 IWNMANNPSDFIKDN
-3873 LDLDKIDTGANVGN
+3873 LNFDKIDTGANVGN

-3921 ERLIMSMTID
+3921 ERLIMAMTID
-3931 PIAGKSS
+3931 PLAGKSS

>member
-6 VSIDVDVNSSE
+6 VDVDVNVNDSKLDE
-17 LDKLEAKV
+17 LE
-25 SRIKLETPEVGV
+25 SRIKSIQDKTV
-37 KVNTE
+37 KVNVKADTKEISNAVSTATKTMQSSGKTIKIKPVVDTSAFSAINKTVTTLNKDNTITVKTTGIETGLDGVKRLRTE
-42 DFKKINKIIKEV
+42 VRTLDSEGKQLDFKVSVQDDELLKTKTDAQMLIEELKQIDTIKMKV
-54 DNKGVTVKA
+54 DTGDISN
-63 TVEGV
+63 
-68 NKLGELQTQIYS
+68 Q
-80 LNKKGET
+80 
-87 EIKTR
+87 
-92 VVTEGVDKA
+92 VDKIESDFRKITNVTKETQSA
-101 KTDIQQISESYK
+101 MDDFKSAQSLLNEARTSGNNKELISGMEQY
-113 KMTSEINKIASM
+113 
-125 KAELVGLDKSS
+125 
-136 KRAKNLTN
+136 
-144 DIAESTDKVK
+144 
-154 ALKSEIKSLN
+154 
-164 DGSMPIDM
+164 
-172 ANGYKEAWA
+172 
-181 GVSKS
+181 
-186 IRDAKASISDK
+186 
-197 SDANKIKDDY
+197 
-207 KEVLNITREI
+207 
-217 GKKETALV
+217 ETALKKV
-225 GLKESSEDAKY
+225 KNQID
-236 LTQRLKELKAAK
+236 
-248 DAINTSKFTDAQ
+248 INTRAQKEQASASKLMSD
-260 NKAIEKLESKNS
+260 K
-272 NNLAQAQAKFYDK
+272 QAF
-285 SLAQDQKNSANEVES
+285 SLQMTKWLKDNSAAAEDFGG
-300 KYKELLNITRE
+300 KIQKLQAELQSCDSVRFNNIKSEFKQLTMQAD
-311 IGKTKIQLLGLDE
+311 ISGKTGLTFADKFK
-324 ASEEAQVLNQRL
+324 QQ
-336 KELEDRKAELASTR
+336 
-350 YNLFN
+350 F
-355 DSQEKSI
+355 
-362 SSAEKDNAYALEKA
+362 
-376 ESKLSDLKTKAA
+376 SKLS
-388 KDIVVKFDVQGN
+388 
-400 LDAQMSTVDT
+400 
-410 KLASLG
+410 
-416 EFADRASSEYDELTV
+416 
-431 SAEKFKA
+431 
-438 ALSSGNESE
+438 
-447 IIATSAQFNSSLDKM
+447 
-462 KSKLTEVANE
+462 
-472 KKKFD
+472 
-477 AEMKS
+477 
-482 VSGALGAAETSGDV
+482 
-496 THNIESQMN
+496 
-505 AFVNKSKEAVSA
+505 
-517 VKELKTAQ
+517 
-525 QELNT
+525 
-530 AANNYKLDPNAQNK
+530 
-544 AALIAS
+544 
-550 EEKFTNAVKESN
+550 
-562 VQLEKQ
+562 
-568 SLEIKK
+568 
-574 QQAALKLQKWGKEHD
+574 
-589 AIGQNETHA
+589 
-598 KEFQSYIQAIKSA
+598 SY
-611 DTKAALDSVTQQT
+611 V
-624 SVWTQSMELAGEA
+624 
-637 GQTMGTKIKNSF
+637 
-649 SRLTSYFSAA
+649 SAA
-659 SVILAGIQLGKQ
+659 SVIMTGIQIAKS

-680 TQMTELKRVTDLSAM
+680 TQMTELKRVTDLSAS
-695 QYTNIYDKLSA
+695 QYTNIYDNLTA

-748 SDLDYDTASENLL
+748 ADLDYDTSAENLL

-775 GDSQQGVLDAVNHIS
+775 GDSQQGVLDAVSHIS

-805 DVGEAIKRSAS
+805 DIGEAIKRSAS

-898 GNFKSTYEV
+898 GNFKSTYEI
-907 LQGIAGVWKE
+907 LQGVAKIWKD

-931 GKHRANDLAAILNNW
+931 GKHRANELAAVLNNW

-960 GSAMEEQEKY
+960 GSAMKEQEKY
-970 ADSLQGRLNSLQA
+970 ADSLQGRLNSLKA
-983 TWQQLSNTFI
+983 MWQQLSNTFI
-993 SSGLA
+993 NSDIA
-998 KGAVTI
+998 KGAITG
-1004 FKDLLAVIDKIIST
+1004 FKDLLSIIEKIMSAI
-1018 MGGFGT
+1018 GGVGT
-1024 VGLAGVLFAGFK
+1024 AGLLGSIVLGFK
-1036 KRSGVS
+1036 YFGKVKNLFSGFS
-1042 NLISSFFGDLNA
+1042 DIWSMIDGFKDLGTA
-1054 GLELGISKF
+1054 
-1063 QAFGEAGKSAGAKL
+1063 AKL
-1077 KSFFKTPTGAITKLG
+1077 SGESIVKAFSTSPKAVLTGIG
-1092 LAIAAVSA
+1092 LIIAAVSTA
-1100 VIQFAEDKIAE
+1100 IQFAEDKIAE
-1111 ANKARQEK
+1111 VNKARQEK
-1119 FDASNNFNDSF
+1119 IDTSNNFNDSF

-1139 YSDKTILSSDE
+1139 YSDKTILSADE
-1150 ENELTSATNG
+1150 ESELTSATNG
-1160 TIDALGNKSAA
+1160 TISALGDKSAA

-1185 LNDIAKAELKQQNQ
+1185 LNDIAKAELKQQKQ
-1199 LATDAQKAAKDK
+1199 LSTDAQKAAKDT
-1211 IKDSFSEG
+1211 IKSSWSKGLKE
-1219 ITRGLADVF
+1219 GLADKL

-1260 HVENRSSGRTFGK
+1260 HIENRSSGRTFGK

-1282 FNFDADSG
+1282 FNFDADTN
-1290 LDGYIEQLNYVNGIV
+1290 LDGYIEQLNYANEIV
-1305 DRLKAKATET
+1305 DKLNAKAQET
-1315 GDDSYL
+1315 NDDSYL
-1321 DSVVYEQASKAV
+1321 DSTVYKQASSAV
-1333 EGLSTDLGEYIK
+1333 ENLSADLGEYIK
-1345 QTYSVEK
+1345 QTYSAEK

-1360 IPKTTGE
+1360 IPKTTDE

-1401 DLSSVESQIE
+1401 DLSSAESQLK

-1430 FEALIDLKTKV
+1430 FEALIDLKTKI

-1465 AKKDYNTANAIRV
+1465 AKKDYNTANALRV
-1478 QLGIE
+1478 RLGIE

-1507 NKVEKEVAESFTNK
+1507 NNVEKEVAESFTNK

-1574 TETEDLS
+1574 TETEDLT

-1586 LSESRAATGL
+1586 LSESRSATGL

-1730 AESAKELAKAG
+1730 AESVKELAKAG
-1741 KWGNTELQNFIKMFS
+1741 KWGNTELQSYIEMFS

-1769 AAGWGSAISKANRY
+1769 AAAWGNAISKSNRY
-1783 FKEGTAGIDDFLS
+1783 FQEGTAGIDAFISD
-1796 VVAAADS
+1796 VAAANS
-1803 RLVKMNDQ
+1803 NLVKMNDQ
-1811 GVWEIQPGFDT
+1811 GVWEIQPNFEV
-1822 KDWGKAAGM
+1822 KDWANAAGV
-1831 AESTIEAMFGEMEE
+1831 AESTVESIFGQMEE

-1853 IEEESIDDLVAKA
+1853 IEETSIDDLVAKA
-1866 DSASNALKSSMGQ
+1866 ESASSALKSSMGQ

-1894 ASSEIENLKK
+1894 ASSEIDNLKK

-1967 QNAVDNVKSLEMQQ
+1967 QNAVDEVKSLEMQQ

-2037 KLTVDTDVNKS
+2037 KLTVDTDINKS

-2078 TLNKQINIAAKVDG
+2078 TLNKQIDIAAKVDG

-2097 TAFADA
+2097 TEF
-2103 AKKLKDVDDDTVK
+2103 T
-2116 TVTAS
+2116 
-2121 LYGNLSQNDNLDSL
+2121 
-2135 QQFIDGAKDLEDV
+2135 
-2148 DSSFVTV
+2148 
-2155 NATFDGNLK
+2155 
-2164 EKSGDIENMEKFAK
+2164 
-2178 GAKALQDAPSS
+2178 
-2189 SVTVEANLKGEGV
+2189 EA
-2202 GNNIFGDNSTLDNI
+2202 
-2216 KKFAD
+2216 
-2221 GAKTLQGI
+2221 
-2229 GDAKVTIEANLK
+2229 
-2241 GEGVGDNIFG
+2241 
-2251 DNSKLDNIKKFAEG
+2251 
-2265 AKALQG
+2265 
-2271 VGDAS
+2271 
-2276 VNITA
+2276 
-2281 NLEGKG
+2281 
-2287 IGNNIFGDNS
+2287 
-2297 TLDNLEKFAKA
+2297 
-2308 AERLKDVADANVSVT
+2308 
-2323 ANLNGSGVGNN
+2323 
-2334 IFGDN
+2334 
-2339 STLDN
+2339 
-2344 LDKFADAAERLN
+2344 
-2356 GVQDVKVNVE
+2356 
-2366 ANLSGNGVGNN
+2366 
-2377 IFGDNSTLDNLK
+2377 
-2389 KFADGAKRL
+2389 
-2398 KDVDNVSASVDVNL
+2398 
-2412 DGNIGNDIFGSN
+2412 
-2424 SKLDN
+2424 
-2429 LEKFAEGAKSIKDV
+2429 
-2443 GTVKADV
+2443 
-2450 EVNLSGD
+2450 
-2457 GIGNDFFGN
+2457 
-2466 NSTLD
+2466 
-2471 NLEKFAKGA
+2471 
-2480 EKLKGIGN
+2480 
-2488 ISTNVS
+2488 
-2494 ASLDS
+2494 
-2499 SGVGNDIFGSNSAI
+2499 
-2513 DNLDKFADGAKKLSG
+2513 
-2528 LDDVDVSITA
+2528 
-2538 NLKGDGVGNNIFGD
+2538 
-2552 NSTLDNLEKFAK
+2552 
-2564 AAKKLEGVGDVDANV
+2564 
-2579 NVGLKGDGVGNDVFG
+2579 
-2594 SNSTIDNLE
+2594 
-2603 KFADGAKKLQ
+2603 
-2613 GVGDASVDIEANLK
+2613 
-2627 GDIDDST
+2627 
-2634 VDNLSK
+2634 
-2640 FAKGAKSLQDVEDV
+2640 
-2654 SVNVT
+2654 
-2659 ANLESTGV
+2659 
-2667 SNNVFGDNSALD
+2667 
-2679 NINRFARAAERLKG
+2679 
-2693 VEDVKVNVS
+2693 
-2702 ASLDSSGV
+2702 
-2710 GNDIFGNNSV
+2710 
-2720 LDNMSK
+2720 
-2726 FAKGANALK
+2726 
-2735 DVGNVKAS
+2735 
-2743 VTASLS
+2743 
-2749 GDGIG
+2749 
-2754 NDIFGNNSTI
+2754 
-2764 DNLKKFAAGAKS
+2764 
-2776 LADVGSVSVKVS
+2776 
-2788 ANLDGN
+2788 
-2794 IGNGVLGGNSTL
+2794 
-2806 DNLGAFAKGA
+2806 A
-2816 KQLKGVE
+2816 KQLKDVE
-2823 DKSVTISAY
+2823 DKSVTISAN
-2832 LEGNL
+2832 LNGNI
-2837 GLSSD
+2837 GPSSD
-2842 VINNLPSFVS
+2842 LINNLPSFAS
-2852 TAKALQSVEDKS
+2852 TAKTLQSVEDKS
-2864 VTVSAYV
+2864 VTVTASV
-2871 GGDITSDKVST
+2871 GGNITIDNVST

-2889 ISSLPPSKTVT
+2889 VSSLPPSKTVT

-2925 MHNYTATITV
+2925 MHNYTATITI
-2935 NTNVDTSAVDNYSPA
+2935 NTNVDTSAV

-3038 GELGQELIVRDGRFF
+3038 GELGQELIVRDGHFF

-3091 RGVAMASGTAFANV
+3091 RGVALASGTAFANV
-3105 GHGTWKPGGIGGG
+3105 GAGTWKPGGIGGG
-3118 YSGGGSSSSG
+3118 YSGGGSSSS
-3128 SRSLSNS
+3128 SSSKS
-3135 GSNSNSNSNANKEA
+3135 SSSSSSNSNSNSSANKEA
-3149 EKTEETLDWI
+3149 EKFEETLDWI

-3328 KQQEELKKQRDEMIS
+3328 KQQEELKKQRDEMVA

-3413 LINLMSNKKLYEDNG
+3413 LINLMSNKKLYDDNG

-3447 YMAQADKY
+3447 YMAQANKY

-3735 QQQQKKQVTVGG
+3735 QKQQKKQVTVGG

-3858 IWNMANNPSNFIKDN
+3858 IWNMANNPSDFIKDN
-3873 LDLDKIDTGANVGN
+3873 LNLDKIDTGANVGN

-3921 ERLIMSMTID
+3921 ERLIMAMTID
-3931 PIAGKSS
+3931 PLAGKSS